1 MNQYV
6 TRNFIPQLRQ
16 SYSDAGVFFF
26 SFCVAVVVFVAL
38 FPIFPGV
45 SSFEIGMMVDKDLL
59 SPQAISYP
67 SEIITEKLRDER
79 EAEVSSQLV
88 LDTDIRGDHLLK
100 LDTVLI
106 AIDKIRIDDQLS
118 SSAKETG
125 IRNVSGVIL
134 SNRVAASIVEVNDTQ
149 WRALQEESK
158 NVLGRILAEAIGEDG
173 LLDARNSLSGL
184 LSPLLTAD
192 HVLIVREVVAPLIVH
207 TLKIDEERTE
217 ILRNEVRA
225 NTQIVYQNFVRGE
238 LIVTAGSILTE
249 ENLETIDELG
259 LRQIGLDYSKIIA
272 VTLISIFNGLIF
284 AGYLIVFR
292 PAGVQSLRQMFLF
305 GVLYVL
311 AILIA
316 KFTLPFFVPDVD
328 RHFLI
333 HILPLAAGPI
343 AIAVL
348 LDLAT
353 AIVATLLVTVVVV
366 FIQVYL
372 PGSEMLGIASPLQVA
387 QLTSA
392 TVLSSLAGIFVAT
405 RADRI
410 QRFLTAGFAA
420 CAGSLFGIIPFWL
433 IDSDRGYIDLI
444 WITGSAFVGGL
455 LIAVLVVGAF
465 ILLSRPFGIITR
477 VELMELAQLSRPL
490 LRRLQDE
497 APGTFQHSILVGNLA
512 ERAADRI
519 GADSLLAR
527 VGAYYHDIGKLG
539 SPSFFVENN
548 ANEESP
554 HEGLDPLQ
562 STRVILQHVTGGIE
576 TAKKNGLPEVLI
588 QFIEQHHGTRLV
600 AYFYRRAV
608 ELNPDIDQALFR
620 YAGPKPQSREVVL
633 VMLADSCEAATRASK
648 DRSPDRIRE
657 IVNEAFRERID
668 ENEFDQSP
676 ISLADLSVVRESYIS
691 TLEAVLHP
699 RVEYPEPSMQ
709 ELEARGRNIKNSKL
723 SE

>member
-16 SYSDAGVFFF
+16 SYSDAGVIFF
-26 SFCVAVVVFVAL
+26 SFCIAIVVFISL
-38 FPIFPGV
+38 FPVFPGV
-45 SSFEIGMMVDKDLL
+45 GSFEIGMVVDKDIM
-59 SPQAISYP
+59 SPKTISYP
-67 SEIITEKLRDER
+67 SEVITEKLRDER
-79 EAEVSSQLV
+79 ASEVSSQLV
-88 LDTDIRGDHLLK
+88 LDTDIRGDQLLK
-100 LDTVLI
+100 LDTVLT
-106 AIDKIRIDDQLS
+106 AIDSIRNDDQLS
-118 SSAKETG
+118 SSAKETA

-134 SNRVAASIVEVNDTQ
+134 SNRVAASIVEVNDSQ
-149 WRALQEESK
+149 WRALQDESK
-158 NVLGRILAEAIGEDG
+158 NILGRILAEAIGEDEVS
-173 LLDARNSLSGL
+173 DARNGLSGL

-192 HVLIVREVVAPLIVH
+192 HVLIVREVAAPLVVP

-217 ILRNEVRA
+217 TLRNEVRA
-225 NTQIVYQNFVRGE
+225 NTQTVYQNFARGE
-238 LIVTAGSILTE
+238 LIVAAGSILAME
-249 ENLETIDELG
+249 ELEAIDQLG
-259 LRQIGLDYSKIIA
+259 LMPVGIDYFKVIA

-284 AGYLIVFR
+284 AGYLTVFR
-292 PAGVQSLRQMFLF
+292 PSGVQSLRQMFLF
-305 GVLYVL
+305 GFLYVL
-311 AILIA
+311 AIVIA
-316 KFTLPFFVPDVD
+316 KLALPFFVPDVD

-353 AIVATLLVTVVVV
+353 AIIATLLITVVVV

-372 PGSEMLGIASPLQVA
+372 PGSEMLGVASPLQVA
-387 QLTSA
+387 QLASA
-392 TVLSSLAGIFVAT
+392 TIVSSLAGIFIAT

-420 CAGSLFGIIPFWL
+420 CGGSLLGILPFWL
-433 IDSDRGYIDLI
+433 IDPDKGYTDLI
-444 WITGSAFVGGL
+444 WIAGATLLGGL
-455 LIAVLVVGAF
+455 LTALLVVGSF

-539 SPSFFVENN
+539 SPSFFAENN

-562 STRVILQHVTGGIE
+562 STRVILQHVTGGVE
-576 TAKKNGLPEVLI
+576 TARRNGLPEVLI

-608 ELNPDIDQALFR
+608 ELNSDIDQSLFR
-620 YAGPKPQSREVVL
+620 YPGPKPQSREVVL
-633 VMLADSCEAATRASK
+633 VMLADSCEAATRASS
-648 DRSPDRIRE
+648 DRSSAKIRE
-657 IVNEAFRERID
+657 IVIEAFRERID
-668 ENEFDQSP
+668 ENEFEESP
-676 ISLADLSVVRESYIS
+676 ISLSDLSIVRESYIS
-691 TLEAVLHP
+691 TLEAVYHP
-699 RVEYPEPSMQ
+699 RVEYPEPSVQ
-709 ELEARGRNIKNSKL
+709 ELEARGRNNKNS
-723 SE
+723 E

>member
-16 SYSDAGVFFF
+16 SYSDAGVIFF
-26 SFCVAVVVFVAL
+26 SFCIAIVVFISL
-38 FPIFPGV
+38 FPVFPGV
-45 SSFEIGMMVDKDLL
+45 GSFEIGMVVDKDIM
-59 SPQAISYP
+59 SPKTISYP
-67 SEIITEKLRDER
+67 SEVITEKLRDER
-79 EAEVSSQLV
+79 ASEVSSQLV
-88 LDTDIRGDHLLK
+88 LDTDIRGDQLLK
-100 LDTVLI
+100 LDTVLT
-106 AIDKIRIDDQLS
+106 AIDSIRTDDQLS
-118 SSAKETG
+118 SSAKETA

-134 SNRVAASIVEVNDTQ
+134 SNRVAASIVEVNDSQ
-149 WRALQEESK
+149 WRALQDESK
-158 NVLGRILAEAIGEDG
+158 NILGRILAEAIGDNEVP
-173 LLDARNSLSGL
+173 DARNGLSGL

-192 HVLIVREVVAPLIVH
+192 HVLIVREVVAPLVVP

-217 ILRNEVRA
+217 TLRNEVRA
-225 NTQIVYQNFVRGE
+225 NTQTVYQNFARGE
-238 LIVTAGSILTE
+238 LIVTAGSILAME
-249 ENLETIDELG
+249 DLEAIDQLDLMPVG
-259 LRQIGLDYSKIIA
+259 IDYSKVIA

-284 AGYLIVFR
+284 AGYLTVFR
-292 PAGVQSLRQMFLF
+292 PSGVQSLRQMFLF
-305 GVLYVL
+305 GFLYMLTIV
-311 AILIA
+311 IA
-316 KFTLPFFVPDVD
+316 KFALPFFVPDVD

-353 AIVATLLVTVVVV
+353 AIITTLLITVVVV

-372 PGSEMLGIASPLQVA
+372 PGSEMLGVASPLQVA
-387 QLTSA
+387 QLASA
-392 TVLSSLAGIFVAT
+392 TIVSSLAGIFIAT

-410 QRFLTAGFAA
+410 QRFLTAGFAV
-420 CAGSLFGIIPFWL
+420 CGGSLLGILPFWL
-433 IDSDRGYIDLI
+433 IDPDKGYTDLI
-444 WITGSAFVGGL
+444 WIAGATLLGGL
-455 LIAVLVVGAF
+455 LTALLVVGAF

-539 SPSFFVENN
+539 SPSFFAENN

-562 STRVILQHVTGGIE
+562 STRVILQHVTGGVE
-576 TAKKNGLPEVLI
+576 TARRNGLPEVLI

-608 ELNPDIDQALFR
+608 ELNSDIDQSLFR
-620 YAGPKPQSREVVL
+620 YPGPKPQSREVVL
-633 VMLADSCEAATRASK
+633 VMLADSCEAATRASS
-648 DRSPDRIRE
+648 DRSSARIRE
-657 IVNEAFRERID
+657 IVTEAFRERID
-668 ENEFDQSP
+668 ENEFEESP
-676 ISLADLSVVRESYIS
+676 ISLSDLSIVRESYIS
-691 TLEAVLHP
+691 TLEAVYHP
-699 RVEYPEPSMQ
+699 RVEYPEPSVQ
-709 ELEARGRNIKNSKL
+709 ELEARGRNNKNS
-723 SE
+723 E

>member
-16 SYSDAGVFFF
+16 SYSDAGVIFF
-26 SFCVAVVVFVAL
+26 SFCIAIVVFISL
-38 FPIFPGV
+38 FPVFPGV
-45 SSFEIGMMVDKDLL
+45 GSFEIGMVVDKDIM
-59 SPQAISYP
+59 SPKTISYP
-67 SEIITEKLRDER
+67 SEVITEKLRDER
-79 EAEVSSQLV
+79 ASEVSSQLV
-88 LDTDIRGDHLLK
+88 LDTDIRGDQLLK
-100 LDTVLI
+100 LDTVLT
-106 AIDKIRIDDQLS
+106 AIDSIRNDNQLS
-118 SSAKETG
+118 SSAKETA

-134 SNRVAASIVEVNDTQ
+134 SNRVAASIVEVNDSQ
-149 WRALQEESK
+149 WRALQDESK
-158 NVLGRILAEAIGEDG
+158 NILGRILAEAIGEDEVS
-173 LLDARNSLSGL
+173 DARNGLSGL

-192 HVLIVREVVAPLIVH
+192 HVLIVREVAAPLVVP

-217 ILRNEVRA
+217 TLRNEVRA
-225 NTQIVYQNFVRGE
+225 NTQTVYQNFARGE
-238 LIVTAGSILTE
+238 LIVAAGSILAME
-249 ENLETIDELG
+249 ELEAIDQLG
-259 LRQIGLDYSKIIA
+259 LMPVGIDYFKVIA

-284 AGYLIVFR
+284 AGYLTVFR
-292 PAGVQSLRQMFLF
+292 PSGVQSLRQMFLF
-305 GVLYVL
+305 GFLYMLTIV
-311 AILIA
+311 IA
-316 KFTLPFFVPDVD
+316 KFALPFFVPDVD

-353 AIVATLLVTVVVV
+353 AIIATLLITVVVV

-387 QLTSA
+387 QLASA
-392 TVLSSLAGIFVAT
+392 TIVSSLAGIFIAT

-420 CAGSLFGIIPFWL
+420 CGGSLLGILPFWL
-433 IDSDRGYIDLI
+433 IDPDKGYTDLI
-444 WITGSAFVGGL
+444 WIAGASLLGGL
-455 LIAVLVVGAF
+455 LTALLVVGAF

-539 SPSFFVENN
+539 SPSFFAENN

-562 STRVILQHVTGGIE
+562 STRVILQHVTGGVE
-576 TAKKNGLPEVLI
+576 TARRNGLPEVLI

-608 ELNPDIDQALFR
+608 ELNSDIDQSLFR
-620 YAGPKPQSREVVL
+620 YPGPKPQSREVVL
-633 VMLADSCEAATRASK
+633 VMLADSCEAATRASS
-648 DRSPDRIRE
+648 DRSSAKIRE
-657 IVNEAFRERID
+657 IVIEAFRERID
-668 ENEFDQSP
+668 ENEFEESP
-676 ISLADLSVVRESYIS
+676 ISLSDLSIVRESYIS
-691 TLEAVLHP
+691 TLEAVYHP
-699 RVEYPEPSMQ
+699 RVEYPEPSVQ
-709 ELEARGRNIKNSKL
+709 ELEARGRNNKNS
-723 SE
+723 E

>member
-16 SYSDAGVFFF
+16 SYSDAGVIFF
-26 SFCVAVVVFVAL
+26 SFCIAIVVFISL
-38 FPIFPGV
+38 FPVFPGV
-45 SSFEIGMMVDKDLL
+45 GSFEIGMVVDKDIM
-59 SPQAISYP
+59 SPKTISYP
-67 SEIITEKLRDER
+67 SEVITEKLRDER
-79 EAEVSSQLV
+79 ASEVSSQLV
-88 LDTDIRGDHLLK
+88 LDTDIRGDQLLK
-100 LDTVLI
+100 LDTVLT
-106 AIDKIRIDDQLS
+106 AIDSIRNDNQLS
-118 SSAKETG
+118 SSAKETA

-134 SNRVAASIVEVNDTQ
+134 SNRVAASIVEVNDSQ
-149 WRALQEESK
+149 WRALQDESK
-158 NVLGRILAEAIGEDG
+158 NILGRILAEAIGEDEVS
-173 LLDARNSLSGL
+173 DARNGLSGL

-192 HVLIVREVVAPLIVH
+192 HVLIVREVAAPLVVP

-217 ILRNEVRA
+217 TLRNEVRA
-225 NTQIVYQNFVRGE
+225 NTQTVYQNFARGE
-238 LIVTAGSILTE
+238 LIVAAGSILAME
-249 ENLETIDELG
+249 ELEAIDQLG
-259 LRQIGLDYSKIIA
+259 LMPVGIDYFKVIA
-272 VTLISIFNGLIF
+272 ITLISIFNGLIF
-284 AGYLIVFR
+284 AGYLTVFR
-292 PAGVQSLRQMFLF
+292 PSGVQSLRQMFLF
-305 GVLYVL
+305 GFLYMLTIV
-311 AILIA
+311 IA
-316 KFTLPFFVPDVD
+316 KFALPFFVPDVD

-353 AIVATLLVTVVVV
+353 AIIATLLITVVVV

-387 QLTSA
+387 QLASA
-392 TVLSSLAGIFVAT
+392 TIVSSLAGIFIAT

-410 QRFLTAGFAA
+410 ERFLTAGFAA
-420 CAGSLFGIIPFWL
+420 CGGSLLGILPFWL
-433 IDSDRGYIDLI
+433 IDPDKGYTDLI
-444 WITGSAFVGGL
+444 WIAGATLLGGL
-455 LIAVLVVGAF
+455 LTALLVVGAF

-539 SPSFFVENN
+539 SPSFFAENN

-562 STRVILQHVTGGIE
+562 STRVILQHVTGGVE
-576 TAKKNGLPEVLI
+576 TARRNGLPEVLI

-608 ELNPDIDQALFR
+608 ELNSDIDQSLFR
-620 YAGPKPQSREVVL
+620 YPGPKPQSREVVL
-633 VMLADSCEAATRASK
+633 VMLADSCEAATRASS
-648 DRSPDRIRE
+648 DRSSAKIRE
-657 IVNEAFRERID
+657 IVIEAFRERID
-668 ENEFDQSP
+668 ENEFEESP
-676 ISLADLSVVRESYIS
+676 ISLSDLSIVRESYIS
-691 TLEAVLHP
+691 TLEAVYHP
-699 RVEYPEPSMQ
+699 RVEYPEPSVQ
-709 ELEARGRNIKNSKL
+709 ELEARGRNNKNS
-723 SE
+723 E

>member
-16 SYSDAGVFFF
+16 SYSDAGVIFF
-26 SFCVAVVVFVAL
+26 SFCIAIVVFITL
-38 FPIFPGV
+38 FPVFPGV
-45 SSFEIGMMVDKDLL
+45 GSFEIGMVVDKDIR
-59 SPQAISYP
+59 SSKTISYP
-67 SEIITEKLRDER
+67 SEVITEKLRDER
-79 EAEVSSQLV
+79 ASEVSSQLV
-88 LDTDIRGDHLLK
+88 LDTDIRGDQLLK
-100 LDTVLI
+100 LDTVLT
-106 AIDKIRIDDQLS
+106 AIDSIRNDDQLS
-118 SSAKETG
+118 SSAKETA

-134 SNRVAASIVEVNDTQ
+134 SNRVAASIVEVNDSQ
-149 WRALQEESK
+149 WRALQDESK
-158 NVLGRILAEAIGEDG
+158 NILGRILAEAIGEDEVS
-173 LLDARNSLSGL
+173 DARNGLSGL

-192 HVLIVREVVAPLIVH
+192 HVLIVREVAAPLVVP

-217 ILRNEVRA
+217 TLRNEVRA
-225 NTQIVYQNFVRGE
+225 NTQTVYQNFARGE
-238 LIVTAGSILTE
+238 LIVAAGSILAME
-249 ENLETIDELG
+249 ELEAIDQLG
-259 LRQIGLDYSKIIA
+259 LMPVGIDYFKVIA

-284 AGYLIVFR
+284 AGYLTVFR
-292 PAGVQSLRQMFLF
+292 PSGVQSLRQMFLF
-305 GVLYVL
+305 GFLYVL
-311 AILIA
+311 AIVIA
-316 KFTLPFFVPDVD
+316 KLALPFFVPDVD

-353 AIVATLLVTVVVV
+353 AIIATLLITVVVV

-387 QLTSA
+387 QLASA
-392 TVLSSLAGIFVAT
+392 TIVSSLAGIFIAT

-420 CAGSLFGIIPFWL
+420 CGGSLLGILPFWL
-433 IDSDRGYIDLI
+433 IDPDKGYTDLI
-444 WITGSAFVGGL
+444 WIAGASLLGGL
-455 LIAVLVVGAF
+455 LTALLVVGAF

-539 SPSFFVENN
+539 SPSFFAENN

-562 STRVILQHVTGGIE
+562 STRVILQHVTGGVE
-576 TAKKNGLPEVLI
+576 TARRNGLPEVLI

-608 ELNPDIDQALFR
+608 ELNSDIDQSLFR
-620 YAGPKPQSREVVL
+620 YPGPKPQSREVVL
-633 VMLADSCEAATRASK
+633 VMLADSCEAATRASS
-648 DRSPDRIRE
+648 DRSSAKIRE
-657 IVNEAFRERID
+657 IVIEAFRERID
-668 ENEFDQSP
+668 ENEFEESP
-676 ISLADLSVVRESYIS
+676 ISLSDLSIVRESYIS
-691 TLEAVLHP
+691 TLEAVYHP
-699 RVEYPEPSMQ
+699 RVEYPEPSVQ
-709 ELEARGRNIKNSKL
+709 ELEARGRNNKNS
-723 SE
+723 E

>member
-16 SYSDAGVFFF
+16 SYSDAGVIFF
-26 SFCVAVVVFVAL
+26 SFCIAIVVFISL
-38 FPIFPGV
+38 FPVFPGV
-45 SSFEIGMMVDKDLL
+45 GSFEIGMVVDKDIR
-59 SPQAISYP
+59 SSRTISYP
-67 SEIITEKLRDER
+67 SEVITEKLRDER
-79 EAEVSSQLV
+79 ASEVSSQLV
-88 LDTDIRGDHLLK
+88 LDTDIRGDQLLK
-100 LDTVLI
+100 LDSVLT
-106 AIDKIRIDDQLS
+106 AIDSIRNDNQRS
-118 SSAKETG
+118 SSAKESA

-134 SNRVAASIVEVNDTQ
+134 SNRVAASIVEVNDSQ
-149 WRALQEESK
+149 WRALQDESK
-158 NVLGRILAEAIGEDG
+158 NILGRILAEAIGEDEVS
-173 LLDARNSLSGL
+173 DARNGLSGL

-192 HVLIVREVVAPLIVH
+192 HVLIVREVAAPLVVP

-217 ILRNEVRA
+217 TLRNEVRA
-225 NTQIVYQNFVRGE
+225 NTQTVYQNFARGE
-238 LIVTAGSILTE
+238 LIVAAGSILAME
-249 ENLETIDELG
+249 ELEAIDQLG
-259 LRQIGLDYSKIIA
+259 LMPVGIDYFKVIA
-272 VTLISIFNGLIF
+272 ITLISIFNGLIF
-284 AGYLIVFR
+284 AGYLTVFR
-292 PAGVQSLRQMFLF
+292 PSGVQSLRQMFLF
-305 GVLYVL
+305 GFLYMLTIV
-311 AILIA
+311 IA
-316 KFTLPFFVPDVD
+316 KFALPFFVPDVD

-353 AIVATLLVTVVVV
+353 AIIATLLITVVVV

-387 QLTSA
+387 QLASA
-392 TVLSSLAGIFVAT
+392 TIVSSLAGIFIAT

-420 CAGSLFGIIPFWL
+420 CGGSLLGILPFWL
-433 IDSDRGYIDLI
+433 IDPDKGYTDLI
-444 WITGSAFVGGL
+444 WIAGASLLGGL
-455 LIAVLVVGAF
+455 LTALLVVGAF

-539 SPSFFVENN
+539 SPSFFAENN

-562 STRVILQHVTGGIE
+562 STRVILQHVTGGVE
-576 TAKKNGLPEVLI
+576 TARRNGLPEVLI

-608 ELNPDIDQALFR
+608 ELNSDIDQSLFR
-620 YAGPKPQSREVVL
+620 YPGPKPQSREVVL
-633 VMLADSCEAATRASK
+633 VMLADSCEAATRASS
-648 DRSPDRIRE
+648 DRSSAKIRE
-657 IVNEAFRERID
+657 IVIEAFRERID
-668 ENEFDQSP
+668 ENEFEESP
-676 ISLADLSVVRESYIS
+676 ISLSDLSIVRESYIS
-691 TLEAVLHP
+691 TLEAVYHP
-699 RVEYPEPSMQ
+699 RVEYPEPSVQ
-709 ELEARGRNIKNSKL
+709 ELEARGRNNKNS
-723 SE
+723 E

>member
-16 SYSDAGVFFF
+16 SYSDAGVIFF
-26 SFCVAVVVFVAL
+26 SFCIAIVVFISL
-38 FPIFPGV
+38 FPVFPGV
-45 SSFEIGMMVDKDLL
+45 GSFEIGMVVDKDIM
-59 SPQAISYP
+59 SPKTISYP
-67 SEIITEKLRDER
+67 SEVITEKLRDER
-79 EAEVSSQLV
+79 ASEVSSQLV
-88 LDTDIRGDHLLK
+88 LDTDIRGDQLLK
-100 LDTVLI
+100 LDTVLT
-106 AIDKIRIDDQLS
+106 AIDSIRNDNQLS
-118 SSAKETG
+118 SSAKETA

-134 SNRVAASIVEVNDTQ
+134 SNRVAASIVEVNDSQ
-149 WRALQEESK
+149 WRALQDESK
-158 NVLGRILAEAIGEDG
+158 NILGRILAEAIGEDEVP
-173 LLDARNSLSGL
+173 DARNGLSGL

-192 HVLIVREVVAPLIVH
+192 HVLIVREVVAPLVVP

-217 ILRNEVRA
+217 TLRNEVRA
-225 NTQIVYQNFVRGE
+225 NTQTVYQNFARGE
-238 LIVTAGSILTE
+238 LIVTAGSILAME
-249 ENLETIDELG
+249 DLEAIDQLDLMPVG
-259 LRQIGLDYSKIIA
+259 IDYSKVIA

-284 AGYLIVFR
+284 AGYLTVFR
-292 PAGVQSLRQMFLF
+292 PSGVQSLRQMFLF
-305 GVLYVL
+305 GFLYVL
-311 AILIA
+311 AIVIA
-316 KFTLPFFVPDVD
+316 KLALPFFVPDVD

-353 AIVATLLVTVVVV
+353 AIIATLLITVVVV

-387 QLTSA
+387 QLASA
-392 TVLSSLAGIFVAT
+392 TIVSSLAGIFIAT

-420 CAGSLFGIIPFWL
+420 CGGSLLGILPFWL
-433 IDSDRGYIDLI
+433 IDPDKGYTDLI
-444 WITGSAFVGGL
+444 WIAGATLLGGL
-455 LIAVLVVGAF
+455 LTALLVVGAF

-539 SPSFFVENN
+539 SPSFFAENN

-562 STRVILQHVTGGIE
+562 STRVILQHVTGGVE
-576 TAKKNGLPEVLI
+576 TARRNGLPEVLI

-608 ELNPDIDQALFR
+608 ELNSDIDQSLFR
-620 YAGPKPQSREVVL
+620 YPGPKPQSREVVL
-633 VMLADSCEAATRASK
+633 VMLADSCEAATRASS
-648 DRSPDRIRE
+648 DRSSARIRE
-657 IVNEAFRERID
+657 IVTEAFRERID
-668 ENEFDQSP
+668 ENEFEESP
-676 ISLADLSVVRESYIS
+676 ISLSDLSIVRESYIS
-691 TLEAVLHP
+691 TLEAVYHP
-699 RVEYPEPSMQ
+699 RVEYPEPSVQ
-709 ELEARGRNIKNSKL
+709 ELEARGRNNKNS
-723 SE
+723 E

>member
-16 SYSDAGVFFF
+16 SYSDAGVIFF
-26 SFCVAVVVFVAL
+26 SFCIAIVVFISL
-38 FPIFPGV
+38 FPVFPGV
-45 SSFEIGMMVDKDLL
+45 GSFEIGMVVDKDIM
-59 SPQAISYP
+59 SPKTISYP
-67 SEIITEKLRDER
+67 SEVITEKLRDER
-79 EAEVSSQLV
+79 ASEVSSQLV
-88 LDTDIRGDHLLK
+88 LDTDIRGDQLLK
-100 LDTVLI
+100 LDTVLT
-106 AIDKIRIDDQLS
+106 AIDSIRNDNQLS
-118 SSAKETG
+118 SSAKETA

-134 SNRVAASIVEVNDTQ
+134 SNRVAASIVEVNDSQ
-149 WRALQEESK
+149 WRALQDESK
-158 NVLGRILAEAIGEDG
+158 NILGRILAEAIGEDEVS
-173 LLDARNSLSGL
+173 DARNGLSGL

-192 HVLIVREVVAPLIVH
+192 HVLIVREVAAPLVVP

-217 ILRNEVRA
+217 TLRNEVRA
-225 NTQIVYQNFVRGE
+225 NTQTVYQNFARGE
-238 LIVTAGSILTE
+238 LIVAAGSILAME
-249 ENLETIDELG
+249 ELEAIDQLG
-259 LRQIGLDYSKIIA
+259 LMPVGIDYFKVIA
-272 VTLISIFNGLIF
+272 ITLISIFNGLIF
-284 AGYLIVFR
+284 AGYLTVFR
-292 PAGVQSLRQMFLF
+292 PSGVQSLRQMFLF
-305 GVLYVL
+305 GFLYMLTIV
-311 AILIA
+311 IA
-316 KFTLPFFVPDVD
+316 KFALPFFVPDVD

-353 AIVATLLVTVVVV
+353 AIIATLLITVVVV

-387 QLTSA
+387 QLASA
-392 TVLSSLAGIFVAT
+392 TIVSSLAGIFIAT

-420 CAGSLFGIIPFWL
+420 CGGSLLGILPFWL
-433 IDSDRGYIDLI
+433 IDPDKGYTDLI
-444 WITGSAFVGGL
+444 WIAGASLLGGL
-455 LIAVLVVGAF
+455 LTALLVVGAF

-539 SPSFFVENN
+539 SPSFFAENN

-562 STRVILQHVTGGIE
+562 STRVILQHVTGGVE
-576 TAKKNGLPEVLI
+576 TARRNGLPEVLI

-608 ELNPDIDQALFR
+608 ELNSDIDQSLFR
-620 YAGPKPQSREVVL
+620 YPGPKPQSREVVL
-633 VMLADSCEAATRASK
+633 VMLADSCEAATRASS
-648 DRSPDRIRE
+648 DRSSARIRE
-657 IVNEAFRERID
+657 IVTEAFRERID
-668 ENEFDQSP
+668 ENEFEESP
-676 ISLADLSVVRESYIS
+676 ISLSDLSIVRESYIS
-691 TLEAVLHP
+691 TLEAVYHP
-699 RVEYPEPSMQ
+699 RVEYPEPSVQ
-709 ELEARGRNIKNSKL
+709 ELEARGRNNKNS
-723 SE
+723 E

>member
-16 SYSDAGVFFF
+16 SYSDAGVIFF
-26 SFCVAVVVFVAL
+26 SFCIAIVVFISL
-38 FPIFPGV
+38 FPVFPGV
-45 SSFEIGMMVDKDLL
+45 GSFEIGMVVDKDIM
-59 SPQAISYP
+59 SPKTISYP
-67 SEIITEKLRDER
+67 SEVITEKLRDER
-79 EAEVSSQLV
+79 ASEVSSQLV
-88 LDTDIRGDHLLK
+88 LDTDIRGDQLLK
-100 LDTVLI
+100 LDTVLT
-106 AIDKIRIDDQLS
+106 AIGSIRTDDQLS
-118 SSAKETG
+118 SSAKETA

-134 SNRVAASIVEVNDTQ
+134 SNRVAASIVEVNDSQ
-149 WRALQEESK
+149 WRALQDESK
-158 NVLGRILAEAIGEDG
+158 NILGRILAEAIGEDEVP
-173 LLDARNSLSGL
+173 DARNGLSGL

-192 HVLIVREVVAPLIVH
+192 HVLIVREVVAPLVVP

-217 ILRNEVRA
+217 TLRNEVRA
-225 NTQIVYQNFVRGE
+225 NTQTVYQNFARGE
-238 LIVTAGSILTE
+238 LIVTAGSILAME
-249 ENLETIDELG
+249 DLEAIDQLDLMPVG
-259 LRQIGLDYSKIIA
+259 IDYSKVIA

-284 AGYLIVFR
+284 AGYLTVFR
-292 PAGVQSLRQMFLF
+292 PSGVQSLRQMFLF
-305 GVLYVL
+305 GFLYVL
-311 AILIA
+311 AIVIA
-316 KFTLPFFVPDVD
+316 KLALPFFVPDVD

-353 AIVATLLVTVVVV
+353 AIIATLLITVVVV

-372 PGSEMLGIASPLQVA
+372 PGSEMLGVASPLQVA
-387 QLTSA
+387 QLASA
-392 TVLSSLAGIFVAT
+392 TIVSSLAGIFIAT

-420 CAGSLFGIIPFWL
+420 CGGSLLGILPFWL
-433 IDSDRGYIDLI
+433 IDPDKGYTDLI
-444 WITGSAFVGGL
+444 WIAGATLLGGL
-455 LIAVLVVGAF
+455 LTALLVVGAF

-539 SPSFFVENN
+539 SPSFFAENN

-562 STRVILQHVTGGIE
+562 STRVILQHVTGGVE
-576 TAKKNGLPEVLI
+576 TARRNGLPEVLI

-608 ELNPDIDQALFR
+608 ELNSDIDQSLFR
-620 YAGPKPQSREVVL
+620 YPGPKPQSREVVL
-633 VMLADSCEAATRASK
+633 VMLADSCEAATRASS
-648 DRSPDRIRE
+648 DRSSARIRE
-657 IVNEAFRERID
+657 IVTEAFRERID
-668 ENEFDQSP
+668 ENEFEESP
-676 ISLADLSVVRESYIS
+676 ISLSDLSIVRESYIS
-691 TLEAVLHP
+691 TLEAVYHP
-699 RVEYPEPSMQ
+699 RVEYPEPSVQ
-709 ELEARGRNIKNSKL
+709 ELEARGRNNKNS
-723 SE
+723 E

>member
-16 SYSDAGVFFF
+16 SYSDAGVIFF
-26 SFCVAVVVFVAL
+26 SFCIAIVVFISL
-38 FPIFPGV
+38 FPVFPGV
-45 SSFEIGMMVDKDLL
+45 GSFEIGMVVDKDIM
-59 SPQAISYP
+59 SPKTISYP
-67 SEIITEKLRDER
+67 SEVITEKLRDER
-79 EAEVSSQLV
+79 ASEVSSQLV
-88 LDTDIRGDHLLK
+88 LDTDIRGDQLLK
-100 LDTVLI
+100 LDTVLT
-106 AIDKIRIDDQLS
+106 AIDSIRNDNQLS
-118 SSAKETG
+118 SSAKETA

-134 SNRVAASIVEVNDTQ
+134 SNRVAASIVEVNDSQ
-149 WRALQEESK
+149 WRALQDESK
-158 NVLGRILAEAIGEDG
+158 NILGRILAEAIGEDEVP
-173 LLDARNSLSGL
+173 DARNGLSGL

-192 HVLIVREVVAPLIVH
+192 HVLIVREIAAPLVVP

-217 ILRNEVRA
+217 TLRNEVRA
-225 NTQIVYQNFVRGE
+225 NTQTVYQNFARGE
-238 LIVTAGSILTE
+238 LIVAAGSILAME
-249 ENLETIDELG
+249 ELEAIDQLG
-259 LRQIGLDYSKIIA
+259 LMPVGIDYFKVIA

-284 AGYLIVFR
+284 AGYLTVFR
-292 PAGVQSLRQMFLF
+292 PSGVQSLRQMFLF
-305 GVLYVL
+305 GFLYVL
-311 AILIA
+311 AIVIA
-316 KFTLPFFVPDVD
+316 KLALPFFVPDVD

-353 AIVATLLVTVVVV
+353 AIIATLLITVVVV

-372 PGSEMLGIASPLQVA
+372 PGSEMLGVASPLQVA
-387 QLTSA
+387 QLASA
-392 TVLSSLAGIFVAT
+392 TIVSSLAGIFIAT

-420 CAGSLFGIIPFWL
+420 CGGSLLGILPFWL
-433 IDSDRGYIDLI
+433 IDPDKGYTDLI
-444 WITGSAFVGGL
+444 WIAGATLLGGL
-455 LIAVLVVGAF
+455 LTALLVVGAF

-539 SPSFFVENN
+539 SPSFFAENN

-562 STRVILQHVTGGIE
+562 STRVILQHVTGGVE
-576 TAKKNGLPEVLI
+576 TARRNGLPEVLI

-608 ELNPDIDQALFR
+608 ELNSDIDQSLFR
-620 YAGPKPQSREVVL
+620 YPGPKPQSREVVL
-633 VMLADSCEAATRASK
+633 VMLADSCEAATRASS
-648 DRSPDRIRE
+648 DRSSAKIRE
-657 IVNEAFRERID
+657 IVIEAFRERID
-668 ENEFDQSP
+668 ENEFEESP
-676 ISLADLSVVRESYIS
+676 ISLSDLSIVRESYIS
-691 TLEAVLHP
+691 TLEAVYHP
-699 RVEYPEPSMQ
+699 RVEYPEPSVQ
-709 ELEARGRNIKNSKL
+709 ELEARGRNNKNS
-723 SE
+723 E

>member
-16 SYSDAGVFFF
+16 SYSDAGVIFF
-26 SFCVAVVVFVAL
+26 SFCIAIVVFISL
-38 FPIFPGV
+38 FPVFPGV
-45 SSFEIGMMVDKDLL
+45 GSFEIGMVVDKDIM
-59 SPQAISYP
+59 SPKTISYP
-67 SEIITEKLRDER
+67 SEVITEKLRDER
-79 EAEVSSQLV
+79 ASEVSSQLV
-88 LDTDIRGDHLLK
+88 LDTDIRGDQLLK
-100 LDTVLI
+100 LDTVLT
-106 AIDKIRIDDQLS
+106 AIDSIRNDNQLS
-118 SSAKETG
+118 SSAKETA

-134 SNRVAASIVEVNDTQ
+134 SNRVAASIVEVNDSQ
-149 WRALQEESK
+149 WRALQDESK
-158 NVLGRILAEAIGEDG
+158 NILGRILAEAIGEDEVS
-173 LLDARNSLSGL
+173 DARNGLSGL

-192 HVLIVREVVAPLIVH
+192 HVLIVREVAAPLVVP

-217 ILRNEVRA
+217 TLRNEVRA
-225 NTQIVYQNFVRGE
+225 NTQTVYQNFARGE
-238 LIVTAGSILTE
+238 LIVAAGSILAME
-249 ENLETIDELG
+249 ELEAIDQLG
-259 LRQIGLDYSKIIA
+259 LMPVGIDYFKIIA

-284 AGYLIVFR
+284 AGYLTVFR
-292 PAGVQSLRQMFLF
+292 PSGVQSLRQMFLF
-305 GVLYVL
+305 GFLYMLTIV
-311 AILIA
+311 IA
-316 KFTLPFFVPDVD
+316 KFALPFFVPDVD

-353 AIVATLLVTVVVV
+353 AIIATLLITVVVV

-387 QLTSA
+387 QLASA
-392 TVLSSLAGIFVAT
+392 TIVSSLAGIFIAT

-420 CAGSLFGIIPFWL
+420 CGGSLLGILPFWL
-433 IDSDRGYIDLI
+433 IDPDKGYTDLI
-444 WITGSAFVGGL
+444 WIAGASLLGGL
-455 LIAVLVVGAF
+455 LTALLVVGAF

-539 SPSFFVENN
+539 SPSFFAENN

-562 STRVILQHVTGGIE
+562 STRVILQHVTGGVE
-576 TAKKNGLPEVLI
+576 TARRNGLPEVLI

-608 ELNPDIDQALFR
+608 ELNSDIDQSLFR
-620 YAGPKPQSREVVL
+620 YPGPKPQSREVVL
-633 VMLADSCEAATRASK
+633 VMLADSCEAATRASS
-648 DRSPDRIRE
+648 DRSSAKIRE
-657 IVNEAFRERID
+657 IVIEAFRERID
-668 ENEFDQSP
+668 ENEFEESP
-676 ISLADLSVVRESYIS
+676 ISLSDLSIVRESYIS
-691 TLEAVLHP
+691 TLEAVYHP
-699 RVEYPEPSMQ
+699 RVEYPEPSVQ
-709 ELEARGRNIKNSKL
+709 ELEARGRNNKNS
-723 SE
+723 E

>member
-16 SYSDAGVFFF
+16 SYSDAGVIFF
-26 SFCVAVVVFVAL
+26 SFCIAIVVFISL
-38 FPIFPGV
+38 FPVFPGV
-45 SSFEIGMMVDKDLL
+45 GSFEIGMVVDKDIR
-59 SPQAISYP
+59 SSKTISYP
-67 SEIITEKLRDER
+67 SEVITEKLRDER
-79 EAEVSSQLV
+79 ASEVSSQLV
-88 LDTDIRGDHLLK
+88 LDTDIRGDQLLK
-100 LDTVLI
+100 LDTVLT
-106 AIDKIRIDDQLS
+106 AIDSIRNDNQLS
-118 SSAKETG
+118 SSAKETA

-134 SNRVAASIVEVNDTQ
+134 SNRVAASIVEVNDSQ
-149 WRALQEESK
+149 WRALQDESK
-158 NVLGRILAEAIGEDG
+158 NILGRILAEAIGEDEVS
-173 LLDARNSLSGL
+173 DARNGLSGL

-192 HVLIVREVVAPLIVH
+192 HVLIVREVAAPLVVP

-217 ILRNEVRA
+217 TLRNEVRA
-225 NTQIVYQNFVRGE
+225 NTQTVYQNFARGE
-238 LIVTAGSILTE
+238 LIVAAGSILAME
-249 ENLETIDELG
+249 ELEAIDQLG
-259 LRQIGLDYSKIIA
+259 LMPVGIDYFKVIA

-284 AGYLIVFR
+284 AGYLTVFR
-292 PAGVQSLRQMFLF
+292 PSGVQSLRQMFLF
-305 GVLYVL
+305 GFLYVL
-311 AILIA
+311 AIVIA
-316 KFTLPFFVPDVD
+316 KLALPFFVPDVD

-353 AIVATLLVTVVVV
+353 AIIATLLITVVVV

-387 QLTSA
+387 QLASA
-392 TVLSSLAGIFVAT
+392 TIVSSLAGIFIAT

-420 CAGSLFGIIPFWL
+420 CGGSLLGILPFWL
-433 IDSDRGYIDLI
+433 IDPDKGYTDLI
-444 WITGSAFVGGL
+444 WIAGASLLGGL
-455 LIAVLVVGAF
+455 LTALLVVGAF

-539 SPSFFVENN
+539 SPSFFAENN

-562 STRVILQHVTGGIE
+562 STRVILQHVTGGVE
-576 TAKKNGLPEVLI
+576 TARRNGLPEVLI

-608 ELNPDIDQALFR
+608 ELNSDIDQSLFR
-620 YAGPKPQSREVVL
+620 YPGPKPQSREVVL
-633 VMLADSCEAATRASK
+633 VMLADSCEAATRESS
-648 DRSPDRIRE
+648 DRSSDKIRA
-657 IVNEAFRERID
+657 IVIEAFRERID
-668 ENEFDQSP
+668 ENEFEESP
-676 ISLADLSVVRESYIS
+676 ISLSDLSIVRESYIS
-691 TLEAVLHP
+691 TLEAVYHP
-699 RVEYPEPSMQ
+699 RVEYPEPSVQ
-709 ELEARGRNIKNSKL
+709 ELEARGRNNKNS
-723 SE
+723 E

>member
-16 SYSDAGVFFF
+16 SYSDAGVIFF
-26 SFCVAVVVFVAL
+26 SFCIAIVVFISL
-38 FPIFPGV
+38 FPVFPGV
-45 SSFEIGMMVDKDLL
+45 GSFEIGMVVDKDIM
-59 SPQAISYP
+59 SPKTISYP
-67 SEIITEKLRDER
+67 SEVITEKLRDER
-79 EAEVSSQLV
+79 ASEVSSQLV
-88 LDTDIRGDHLLK
+88 LDTDIRGDQLLK
-100 LDTVLI
+100 LDTVLT
-106 AIDKIRIDDQLS
+106 AIDSIRNDNQLS
-118 SSAKETG
+118 SSAKETA

-134 SNRVAASIVEVNDTQ
+134 SNRVAASIVEVNDSQ
-149 WRALQEESK
+149 WRALQDESK
-158 NVLGRILAEAIGEDG
+158 NILGRILAEAIGEDEVS
-173 LLDARNSLSGL
+173 DARNGLSGL

-192 HVLIVREVVAPLIVH
+192 HVLIVREVAAPLVVP

-217 ILRNEVRA
+217 TLRNEVRA
-225 NTQIVYQNFVRGE
+225 NTQTVYQNFARGE
-238 LIVTAGSILTE
+238 LIVAAGSILAME
-249 ENLETIDELG
+249 ELEAIDQLG
-259 LRQIGLDYSKIIA
+259 LMPVGIDYFKVIA
-272 VTLISIFNGLIF
+272 ITLISIFNGLIF
-284 AGYLIVFR
+284 AGYLTVFR
-292 PAGVQSLRQMFLF
+292 PSGVQSLRQMFLF
-305 GVLYVL
+305 GFLYVL
-311 AILIA
+311 AIVIA
-316 KFTLPFFVPDVD
+316 KLALPFFVPDVD

-353 AIVATLLVTVVVV
+353 AIIATLLITVVVV

-387 QLTSA
+387 QLASA
-392 TVLSSLAGIFVAT
+392 TIVSSLAGIFIAT

-410 QRFLTAGFAA
+410 ERFLTAGFAA
-420 CAGSLFGIIPFWL
+420 CGGSLLGILPFWL
-433 IDSDRGYIDLI
+433 IDPDKGYTDLI
-444 WITGSAFVGGL
+444 WIAGATLLGGL
-455 LIAVLVVGAF
+455 LTALLVVGAF

-539 SPSFFVENN
+539 SPSFFAENN

-562 STRVILQHVTGGIE
+562 STRVILQHVTGGVE
-576 TAKKNGLPEVLI
+576 TARRNGLPEVLI

-608 ELNPDIDQALFR
+608 ELNSDIDQSLFR
-620 YAGPKPQSREVVL
+620 YPGPKPQSREVVL
-633 VMLADSCEAATRASK
+633 VMLADSCEAATRASS
-648 DRSPDRIRE
+648 DRSSAKIRE
-657 IVNEAFRERID
+657 IVIEAFRERID
-668 ENEFDQSP
+668 ENEFEESP
-676 ISLADLSVVRESYIS
+676 ISLSDLSIVRESYIS
-691 TLEAVLHP
+691 TLEAVYHP
-699 RVEYPEPSMQ
+699 RVEYPEPSVQ
-709 ELEARGRNIKNSKL
+709 ELEARGRNNKNS
-723 SE
+723 E

>member
-16 SYSDAGVFFF
+16 SYSDAGVIFF
-26 SFCVAVVVFVAL
+26 SFCIAIVVFISL
-38 FPIFPGV
+38 FPVFPGV
-45 SSFEIGMMVDKDLL
+45 GSFEIGMVVDKDIM
-59 SPQAISYP
+59 SPKTISYP
-67 SEIITEKLRDER
+67 SEVITEKLRDER
-79 EAEVSSQLV
+79 ASEVSSQLV
-88 LDTDIRGDHLLK
+88 LDTDIRGDQLLK
-100 LDTVLI
+100 LDTVLT
-106 AIDKIRIDDQLS
+106 AIDSIRNDNQLS
-118 SSAKETG
+118 SSAKETA

-134 SNRVAASIVEVNDTQ
+134 SNRVAASIVEVNDSQ
-149 WRALQEESK
+149 WRALQDESK
-158 NVLGRILAEAIGEDG
+158 NILGRILAEAIGEDEVS
-173 LLDARNSLSGL
+173 DARNGLSGL

-192 HVLIVREVVAPLIVH
+192 HVLIVREVAAPLVVP

-217 ILRNEVRA
+217 TLRNEVRA
-225 NTQIVYQNFVRGE
+225 NTQTVYQNFARGE
-238 LIVTAGSILTE
+238 LIVAAGSILAME
-249 ENLETIDELG
+249 ELEAIDQLG
-259 LRQIGLDYSKIIA
+259 LMPVGIDYFKVIA
-272 VTLISIFNGLIF
+272 ITLISIFNGLIF
-284 AGYLIVFR
+284 AGYLTVFR
-292 PAGVQSLRQMFLF
+292 PSGVQSLRQMFLF
-305 GVLYVL
+305 GFLYMLTIV
-311 AILIA
+311 IA
-316 KFTLPFFVPDVD
+316 KFALPFFVPDVD

-353 AIVATLLVTVVVV
+353 AIIATLLITVVVV

-387 QLTSA
+387 QLASA
-392 TVLSSLAGIFVAT
+392 TIVSSLAGIFIAT

-420 CAGSLFGIIPFWL
+420 CGGSLLGILPFWL
-433 IDSDRGYIDLI
+433 IDPDKGYTDLI
-444 WITGSAFVGGL
+444 WIAGASLLGGL
-455 LIAVLVVGAF
+455 LTALLVVGAF

-539 SPSFFVENN
+539 SPSFFAENN

-562 STRVILQHVTGGIE
+562 STRVILQHVTGGVE
-576 TAKKNGLPEVLI
+576 TARRNGLPEVLI

-608 ELNPDIDQALFR
+608 ELNSDIDQSLFR
-620 YAGPKPQSREVVL
+620 YPGPKPQSREVVL
-633 VMLADSCEAATRASK
+633 VMLADSCEAATRASS
-648 DRSPDRIRE
+648 DRSSAKIRE
-657 IVNEAFRERID
+657 IVIEAFRERID
-668 ENEFDQSP
+668 ENEFEESP
-676 ISLADLSVVRESYIS
+676 ISLSDLSIVRESYIS
-691 TLEAVLHP
+691 TLEAVYHP
-699 RVEYPEPSMQ
+699 RVEYPEPSVQ
-709 ELEARGRNIKNSKL
+709 ELEARGRNNKNS
-723 SE
+723 E

>member
-16 SYSDAGVFFF
+16 SYSDAGVIFF
-26 SFCVAVVVFVAL
+26 SFCIAIVVFIAL
-38 FPIFPGV
+38 FPVFPGV
-45 SSFEIGMMVDKDLL
+45 GSFEIGMVVDKDIM
-59 SPQAISYP
+59 SPKTISYP
-67 SEIITEKLRDER
+67 SEVITEKLRDER
-79 EAEVSSQLV
+79 ASEVSSQLV
-88 LDTDIRGDHLLK
+88 LDTDIRGDQLLK
-100 LDTVLI
+100 LDTVLT
-106 AIDKIRIDDQLS
+106 AIDSIRNDNQLS
-118 SSAKETG
+118 SSAKETA

-134 SNRVAASIVEVNDTQ
+134 SNRVAASIVEVNDSQ
-149 WRALQEESK
+149 WRALQDESK
-158 NVLGRILAEAIGEDG
+158 NILGRILAEAIGEDEVS
-173 LLDARNSLSGL
+173 DARNGLSGL

-192 HVLIVREVVAPLIVH
+192 HVLIVREVAAPLVVP

-217 ILRNEVRA
+217 TLRNEVRA
-225 NTQIVYQNFVRGE
+225 NTQTVYQNFARGE
-238 LIVTAGSILTE
+238 LIVAAGSILAME
-249 ENLETIDELG
+249 ELEAIDQLG
-259 LRQIGLDYSKIIA
+259 LMPVGIDYFKVIA

-284 AGYLIVFR
+284 AGYLTVFR
-292 PAGVQSLRQMFLF
+292 PSGVQSLRQMFLF
-305 GVLYVL
+305 GFLYVL
-311 AILIA
+311 AIVIA
-316 KFTLPFFVPDVD
+316 KLALPFFVPDVD

-353 AIVATLLVTVVVV
+353 AIIATLLITVVVV

-387 QLTSA
+387 QLASA
-392 TVLSSLAGIFVAT
+392 TIVSSLAGIFIAT

-420 CAGSLFGIIPFWL
+420 CGGSLLGILPFWL
-433 IDSDRGYIDLI
+433 IDPDKGYTDLI
-444 WITGSAFVGGL
+444 WIAGASLLGGL
-455 LIAVLVVGAF
+455 LTALLVVGAF

-539 SPSFFVENN
+539 SPSFFAENN

-562 STRVILQHVTGGIE
+562 STRVILQHVTGGVE
-576 TAKKNGLPEVLI
+576 TARRNGLPEVLI

-608 ELNPDIDQALFR
+608 ELNSDIDQSLFR
-620 YAGPKPQSREVVL
+620 YPGPKPQSREVVL
-633 VMLADSCEAATRASK
+633 VMLADSCEAATRASS
-648 DRSPDRIRE
+648 DRSSAKIRE
-657 IVNEAFRERID
+657 IVIEAFRERID
-668 ENEFDQSP
+668 ENEFEESP
-676 ISLADLSVVRESYIS
+676 ISLSDLSIVRESYIS
-691 TLEAVLHP
+691 TLEAVYHP
-699 RVEYPEPSMQ
+699 RVEYPEPSVQ
-709 ELEARGRNIKNSKL
+709 ELEARGRNNKNS
-723 SE
+723 E

>member
-16 SYSDAGVFFF
+16 SYSDAGVIFF
-26 SFCVAVVVFVAL
+26 SFCIAIVVFISL
-38 FPIFPGV
+38 FPVFPGV
-45 SSFEIGMMVDKDLL
+45 GSFEIGMVVDKDIM
-59 SPQAISYP
+59 SPKTISYP
-67 SEIITEKLRDER
+67 SEVITEKLRDER
-79 EAEVSSQLV
+79 ASEVSSQLV
-88 LDTDIRGDHLLK
+88 LDTDIRGDQLLK
-100 LDTVLI
+100 LDTVLT
-106 AIDKIRIDDQLS
+106 AIDSIRTDDQLS
-118 SSAKETG
+118 SSAKETA

-134 SNRVAASIVEVNDTQ
+134 SNRVAASIVEVNDSQ
-149 WRALQEESK
+149 WRALQDESK
-158 NVLGRILAEAIGEDG
+158 NILGRILAEAIGEDEVP
-173 LLDARNSLSGL
+173 DARNGLSGL

-192 HVLIVREVVAPLIVH
+192 HVLIVREVAAPLVVP

-217 ILRNEVRA
+217 TLRNEVRA
-225 NTQIVYQNFVRGE
+225 NTQTVYQNFARGE
-238 LIVTAGSILTE
+238 LIVAAGSILAME
-249 ENLETIDELG
+249 ELEAID
-259 LRQIGLDYSKIIA
+259 QLDLMPVGIDYFKVIA
-272 VTLISIFNGLIF
+272 VALISIFNGLIF
-284 AGYLIVFR
+284 AGYLTVFR
-292 PAGVQSLRQMFLF
+292 PSGVQSLRQMFLF
-305 GVLYVL
+305 GFLYVL
-311 AILIA
+311 AIVIA
-316 KFTLPFFVPDVD
+316 KLALPFFVPDVD

-353 AIVATLLVTVVVV
+353 AIIATLLITVVVV

-372 PGSEMLGIASPLQVA
+372 PGSEMLGVASPLQVA
-387 QLTSA
+387 QLASA
-392 TVLSSLAGIFVAT
+392 TIVSSLAGIFIAT

-420 CAGSLFGIIPFWL
+420 CGGSLLGILPFWL
-433 IDSDRGYIDLI
+433 IDPDKGYTDLI
-444 WITGSAFVGGL
+444 WIAGATLLGGL
-455 LIAVLVVGAF
+455 LTALLVVGVF

-539 SPSFFVENN
+539 SPSFFAENN

-562 STRVILQHVTGGIE
+562 STRVILQHVTGGVE
-576 TAKKNGLPEVLI
+576 TARRNGLPEVLI

-608 ELNPDIDQALFR
+608 ELNSDIDQSLFR
-620 YAGPKPQSREVVL
+620 YPGPKPQSREVVL
-633 VMLADSCEAATRASK
+633 VMLADSCEAATRASS
-648 DRSPDRIRE
+648 DRSSARIRE
-657 IVNEAFRERID
+657 IVIEAFRERID
-668 ENEFDQSP
+668 ENEFEESP
-676 ISLADLSVVRESYIS
+676 ISLSDLSIVRESYIS
-691 TLEAVLHP
+691 TLEAVYHP
-699 RVEYPEPSMQ
+699 RVEYPEPSVQ
-709 ELEARGRNIKNSKL
+709 ELEARGRNNKNL
-723 SE
+723 E

>member
-16 SYSDAGVFFF
+16 SYSDAGVIFF
-26 SFCVAVVVFVAL
+26 SFCIAIVVFIAL
-38 FPIFPGV
+38 FPVFPGV
-45 SSFEIGMMVDKDLL
+45 GSFEIGMVVDKDIM
-59 SPQAISYP
+59 SPKTISYP
-67 SEIITEKLRDER
+67 SEVITEKLRDER
-79 EAEVSSQLV
+79 ASEVSSQLV
-88 LDTDIRGDHLLK
+88 LDTDIRGDQLLK
-100 LDTVLI
+100 LDTVLT
-106 AIDKIRIDDQLS
+106 AIDSIRTDDQLS
-118 SSAKETG
+118 SSAKETA

-134 SNRVAASIVEVNDTQ
+134 SNRVAASIVEVNDSQ
-149 WRALQEESK
+149 WRALQDESK
-158 NVLGRILAEAIGEDG
+158 NILGRILAEAIGEDEVS
-173 LLDARNSLSGL
+173 DARNGLSGL

-192 HVLIVREVVAPLIVH
+192 HVLIVREVAAPLVVP

-217 ILRNEVRA
+217 TLRNEVRA
-225 NTQIVYQNFVRGE
+225 NTQTVYQNFARGE
-238 LIVTAGSILTE
+238 LIVAAGSILAME
-249 ENLETIDELG
+249 ELEAIDQLG
-259 LRQIGLDYSKIIA
+259 LMPVGIDYFKVIA

-284 AGYLIVFR
+284 AGYLTVFR
-292 PAGVQSLRQMFLF
+292 PSGVQSLRQMFLF
-305 GVLYVL
+305 GFLYVL
-311 AILIA
+311 AIVIA
-316 KFTLPFFVPDVD
+316 KLALPFFVPDVD

-353 AIVATLLVTVVVV
+353 AIIATLLITVVVV

-387 QLTSA
+387 QLASA
-392 TVLSSLAGIFVAT
+392 TIVSSLAGIFIAT

-420 CAGSLFGIIPFWL
+420 CGGSLLGILPFWL
-433 IDSDRGYIDLI
+433 IDPDKGYTDLI
-444 WITGSAFVGGL
+444 WIAGASLLGGL
-455 LIAVLVVGAF
+455 LTALLVVGAF

-539 SPSFFVENN
+539 SPSFFAENN

-562 STRVILQHVTGGIE
+562 STRVILQHVTGGVE
-576 TAKKNGLPEVLI
+576 TARRNGLPEVLI

-608 ELNPDIDQALFR
+608 ELNSDIDQSLFR
-620 YAGPKPQSREVVL
+620 YPGPKPQSREVVL
-633 VMLADSCEAATRASK
+633 VMLADSCEAATRASS
-648 DRSPDRIRE
+648 DRSSAKIRE
-657 IVNEAFRERID
+657 IVIEAFRERID
-668 ENEFDQSP
+668 ENEFEESP
-676 ISLADLSVVRESYIS
+676 ISLSDLSIVRESYIS
-691 TLEAVLHP
+691 TLEAVYHP
-699 RVEYPEPSMQ
+699 RVEYPEPSVQ
-709 ELEARGRNIKNSKL
+709 ELEARGRNNKNS
-723 SE
+723 E

>member
-16 SYSDAGVFFF
+16 SYSDAGVIFF
-26 SFCVAVVVFVAL
+26 SFCIAIVVFISL
-38 FPIFPGV
+38 FPVFPGV
-45 SSFEIGMMVDKDLL
+45 GSFEIGMVVDKDIM
-59 SPQAISYP
+59 SPKTISYP
-67 SEIITEKLRDER
+67 SEVITEKLRDER
-79 EAEVSSQLV
+79 ASEVSSQLV
-88 LDTDIRGDHLLK
+88 LDTDIRGDQLLK
-100 LDTVLI
+100 LDTVLT
-106 AIDKIRIDDQLS
+106 AIDSIRTDDQLS
-118 SSAKETG
+118 SSAKETA

-134 SNRVAASIVEVNDTQ
+134 SNRVAASIVEVNDSQ
-149 WRALQEESK
+149 WRALQDESK
-158 NVLGRILAEAIGEDG
+158 NILGRILAEAIGEDEVS
-173 LLDARNSLSGL
+173 DARNGLSGL

-192 HVLIVREVVAPLIVH
+192 HVLIVREVAAPLLDT

-217 ILRNEVRA
+217 TLRNEVRA
-225 NTQIVYQNFVRGE
+225 NTQTVYQNFARGE
-238 LIVTAGSILTE
+238 LIVAAGSILAME
-249 ENLETIDELG
+249 ELEAIDQLG
-259 LRQIGLDYSKIIA
+259 LMPVGIDYFKVIA
-272 VTLISIFNGLIF
+272 ITLISIFNGLIF
-284 AGYLIVFR
+284 AGYLTVFR
-292 PAGVQSLRQMFLF
+292 PSGVQSLRQMFLF
-305 GVLYVL
+305 GFLYMLTIV
-311 AILIA
+311 IA
-316 KFTLPFFVPDVD
+316 KFALPFFVPDVD

-333 HILPLAAGPI
+333 HILPLAAVPI

-353 AIVATLLVTVVVV
+353 AIIATLLITVVVV

-387 QLTSA
+387 QLASA
-392 TVLSSLAGIFVAT
+392 TIVSSLAGIFIAT

-420 CAGSLFGIIPFWL
+420 CGGSLLGILPFWL
-433 IDSDRGYIDLI
+433 IDPDKGYTDLI
-444 WITGSAFVGGL
+444 WIAGASLLGGL
-455 LIAVLVVGAF
+455 LTALLVVGAF

-539 SPSFFVENN
+539 SPSFFAENN

-562 STRVILQHVTGGIE
+562 STRVILQHVTGGVE
-576 TAKKNGLPEVLI
+576 TARRNGLPEVLI

-608 ELNPDIDQALFR
+608 ELNSDIDQSLFR
-620 YAGPKPQSREVVL
+620 YPGPKPQSREVVL
-633 VMLADSCEAATRASK
+633 VMLADSCEAATRASS
-648 DRSPDRIRE
+648 DRSSAKIRE
-657 IVNEAFRERID
+657 IVIEAFRERID
-668 ENEFDQSP
+668 ENEFEESP
-676 ISLADLSVVRESYIS
+676 ISLSDLSIVRESYIS
-691 TLEAVLHP
+691 TLEAVYHP
-699 RVEYPEPSMQ
+699 RVEYPEPSVQ
-709 ELEARGRNIKNSKL
+709 ELEARGRNNKNS
-723 SE
+723 E

>member
-16 SYSDAGVFFF
+16 SYSDAGVIFF
-26 SFCVAVVVFVAL
+26 SFCIAIVVFISL
-38 FPIFPGV
+38 FPVFPGV
-45 SSFEIGMMVDKDLL
+45 GSFEIGMVVDKDIM
-59 SPQAISYP
+59 SPKTISYP
-67 SEIITEKLRDER
+67 SEVITEKLRDER
-79 EAEVSSQLV
+79 ASEVSSQLV
-88 LDTDIRGDHLLK
+88 LDTDIRGDQLLK
-100 LDTVLI
+100 LDTVLT
-106 AIDKIRIDDQLS
+106 AIDSIRNDNQLS
-118 SSAKETG
+118 SSAKETA

-134 SNRVAASIVEVNDTQ
+134 SNRVAASIVEVNDSQ
-149 WRALQEESK
+149 WRALQDESK
-158 NVLGRILAEAIGEDG
+158 NILGRILAEAIGEDEVS
-173 LLDARNSLSGL
+173 DARNGLSGL

-192 HVLIVREVVAPLIVH
+192 HVLIVREVAAPLVVP

-217 ILRNEVRA
+217 TLRNEVRA
-225 NTQIVYQNFVRGE
+225 NTQTVYQNFVRGE
-238 LIVTAGSILTE
+238 LIVTAGSILAME
-249 ENLETIDELG
+249 DLEAIDQLDLMPVG
-259 LRQIGLDYSKIIA
+259 IDYSKVIA

-284 AGYLIVFR
+284 AGYLTVFR
-292 PAGVQSLRQMFLF
+292 PSGVQSLRQMFLF
-305 GVLYVL
+305 GFLYVL
-311 AILIA
+311 AIVIA
-316 KFTLPFFVPDVD
+316 KLALPFFVPDVD

-353 AIVATLLVTVVVV
+353 AIIATLLITVVVV

-372 PGSEMLGIASPLQVA
+372 PGSEMLGVASPLQVA
-387 QLTSA
+387 QLASA
-392 TVLSSLAGIFVAT
+392 TIVSSLAGIFIAT

-410 QRFLTAGFAA
+410 QRFLTAGFAV
-420 CAGSLFGIIPFWL
+420 CGGSLLGILPFWL
-433 IDSDRGYIDLI
+433 IDPDKGYTDLI
-444 WITGSAFVGGL
+444 WIAGATLLGGL
-455 LIAVLVVGAF
+455 LTALLVVGAF

-539 SPSFFVENN
+539 SPSFFAENN

-562 STRVILQHVTGGIE
+562 STRVILQHVTGGVE
-576 TAKKNGLPEVLI
+576 TARRNGLPEVLI

-608 ELNPDIDQALFR
+608 ELNSDIDQSLFR
-620 YAGPKPQSREVVL
+620 YPGPKPQSREVVL
-633 VMLADSCEAATRASK
+633 VMLADSCEAATRASS
-648 DRSPDRIRE
+648 DRSSARIRE
-657 IVNEAFRERID
+657 IVTEAFRERID
-668 ENEFDQSP
+668 ENEFEESP
-676 ISLADLSVVRESYIS
+676 ISLSDLSIVRESYIS
-691 TLEAVLHP
+691 TLEAVYHP
-699 RVEYPEPSMQ
+699 RVEYPEPSVQ
-709 ELEARGRNIKNSKL
+709 ELEARGRNNKNS
-723 SE
+723 E

>member
-16 SYSDAGVFFF
+16 SYSDAGVIFF
-26 SFCVAVVVFVAL
+26 SFCIAIVVFISL
-38 FPIFPGV
+38 FPVFPGV
-45 SSFEIGMMVDKDLL
+45 GSFEIGMVVDKDIM
-59 SPQAISYP
+59 SPKTISYP
-67 SEIITEKLRDER
+67 SEVITEKLRDER
-79 EAEVSSQLV
+79 ASEVSSQLV
-88 LDTDIRGDHLLK
+88 LDTDIRGDQLLK
-100 LDTVLI
+100 LDTVLT
-106 AIDKIRIDDQLS
+106 AIDSIRNDNQLS
-118 SSAKETG
+118 SSAKETA

-134 SNRVAASIVEVNDTQ
+134 SNRVAASIVEVNDSQ
-149 WRALQEESK
+149 WRALQDESK
-158 NVLGRILAEAIGEDG
+158 NILGRILAEAIGEDEVS
-173 LLDARNSLSGL
+173 DARNGLSGL

-192 HVLIVREVVAPLIVH
+192 HVLIVREVAAPLVVP

-217 ILRNEVRA
+217 TLRNEVRA
-225 NTQIVYQNFVRGE
+225 NTQTVYQNFARGE
-238 LIVTAGSILTE
+238 LIVAAGSILAME
-249 ENLETIDELG
+249 ELEAIDQLG
-259 LRQIGLDYSKIIA
+259 LMPVGIDYFKVIA
-272 VTLISIFNGLIF
+272 ITLISIFNGLIF
-284 AGYLIVFR
+284 AGYLTVFR
-292 PAGVQSLRQMFLF
+292 PSGVQSLRQMFLF
-305 GVLYVL
+305 GFLYVL
-311 AILIA
+311 AIVIA
-316 KFTLPFFVPDVD
+316 KLALPFFVPDVD

-353 AIVATLLVTVVVV
+353 AIIATLLITVVVV

-387 QLTSA
+387 QLASA
-392 TVLSSLAGIFVAT
+392 TIVSSLAGIFIAT

-420 CAGSLFGIIPFWL
+420 CGGSLLGILPFWL
-433 IDSDRGYIDLI
+433 IDPDKGYTDLI
-444 WITGSAFVGGL
+444 WIAGASLLGGL
-455 LIAVLVVGAF
+455 LTALLVVGAF

-539 SPSFFVENN
+539 SPSFFAENN

-562 STRVILQHVTGGIE
+562 STRVILQHVTGGVE
-576 TAKKNGLPEVLI
+576 TARRNGLPEVLI

-608 ELNPDIDQALFR
+608 ELNSDIDQSLFR
-620 YAGPKPQSREVVL
+620 YPGPKPQSREVVL
-633 VMLADSCEAATRASK
+633 VMLADSCEAATRASS
-648 DRSPDRIRE
+648 DRSSAKIRE
-657 IVNEAFRERID
+657 IVIEAFRERID
-668 ENEFDQSP
+668 ENEFEESP
-676 ISLADLSVVRESYIS
+676 ISLSDLSIVRESYIS
-691 TLEAVLHP
+691 TLEAVYHP
-699 RVEYPEPSMQ
+699 RVEYPEPSVQ
-709 ELEARGRNIKNSKL
+709 ELEARGRNNKNS
-723 SE
+723 E

>member
-1 MNQYV
+1 M
-6 TRNFIPQLRQ
+6 
-16 SYSDAGVFFF
+16 
-26 SFCVAVVVFVAL
+26 
-38 FPIFPGV
+38 
-45 SSFEIGMMVDKDLL
+45 
-59 SPQAISYP
+59 SPKTISYP
-67 SEIITEKLRDER
+67 SEVITEKLRDER
-79 EAEVSSQLV
+79 ASEVSSQLV
-88 LDTDIRGDHLLK
+88 LDTDIRGDQLLK
-100 LDTVLI
+100 LDTVLT
-106 AIDKIRIDDQLS
+106 AIDSIRNDNQLS
-118 SSAKETG
+118 SSAKETA

-134 SNRVAASIVEVNDTQ
+134 SNRVAASIVEVNDSQ
-149 WRALQEESK
+149 WRALQDESK
-158 NVLGRILAEAIGEDG
+158 NILGRILAEAIGEDEVS
-173 LLDARNSLSGL
+173 DARNGLSGL

-192 HVLIVREVVAPLIVH
+192 HVLIVREVAAPLVVP

-217 ILRNEVRA
+217 TLRNEVRA
-225 NTQIVYQNFVRGE
+225 NTQTVYQNFARGE
-238 LIVTAGSILTE
+238 LIVAAGSILAME
-249 ENLETIDELG
+249 ELEAIDQLG
-259 LRQIGLDYSKIIA
+259 LMPVGIDYFKVIA
-272 VTLISIFNGLIF
+272 ITLISIFNGLIF
-284 AGYLIVFR
+284 AGYLTVFR
-292 PAGVQSLRQMFLF
+292 PSGVQSLRQMFLF
-305 GVLYVL
+305 GFLYMLTIV
-311 AILIA
+311 IA
-316 KFTLPFFVPDVD
+316 KFALPFFVPDVD

-353 AIVATLLVTVVVV
+353 AIIATLLITVVVV

-387 QLTSA
+387 QLASA
-392 TVLSSLAGIFVAT
+392 TIVSSLAGIFIAT

-420 CAGSLFGIIPFWL
+420 CGGSLLGILPFWL
-433 IDSDRGYIDLI
+433 IDPDKGYTDLI
-444 WITGSAFVGGL
+444 WIAGASLLGGL
-455 LIAVLVVGAF
+455 LTALLVVGAF

-539 SPSFFVENN
+539 SPSFFAENN

-562 STRVILQHVTGGIE
+562 STRVILQHVTGGVE
-576 TAKKNGLPEVLI
+576 TARRNGLPEVLI

-608 ELNPDIDQALFR
+608 ELNSDIDQSLFR
-620 YAGPKPQSREVVL
+620 YPGPKPQSREVVL
-633 VMLADSCEAATRASK
+633 VMLADSCEAATRASS
-648 DRSPDRIRE
+648 DRSSAKIRE
-657 IVNEAFRERID
+657 IVIEAFRERID
-668 ENEFDQSP
+668 ENEFEESP
-676 ISLADLSVVRESYIS
+676 ISLSDLSIVRESYIS
-691 TLEAVLHP
+691 TLEAVYHP
-699 RVEYPEPSMQ
+699 RVEYPEPSVQ
-709 ELEARGRNIKNSKL
+709 ELEARGRNNKNS
-723 SE
+723 E

>member
-16 SYSDAGVFFF
+16 SYSDAGVIFF
-26 SFCVAVVVFVAL
+26 SFCIAIVVFISL
-38 FPIFPGV
+38 FPVFPGV
-45 SSFEIGMMVDKDLL
+45 GSFEIGMVVDKDIM
-59 SPQAISYP
+59 SPKTISYP
-67 SEIITEKLRDER
+67 SEVITEKLRDER
-79 EAEVSSQLV
+79 ASEVSSQLV
-88 LDTDIRGDHLLK
+88 LDTDIRGDQLLK
-100 LDTVLI
+100 LDTVLT
-106 AIDKIRIDDQLS
+106 AIDSIRNDDQLS
-118 SSAKETG
+118 SSAKETA

-134 SNRVAASIVEVNDTQ
+134 SNRVAASIVEVNDSQ
-149 WRALQEESK
+149 WRALQDESK
-158 NVLGRILAEAIGEDG
+158 NILGRILAEAIGEDEVS
-173 LLDARNSLSGL
+173 DARNGLSGL

-192 HVLIVREVVAPLIVH
+192 HVLIVREVVAPLVVP

-217 ILRNEVRA
+217 TLRNEVRA
-225 NTQIVYQNFVRGE
+225 NTQTVYQNFARGE
-238 LIVTAGSILTE
+238 LVVAAGSILAME
-249 ENLETIDELG
+249 ELEAIDQLG
-259 LRQIGLDYSKIIA
+259 LMPVGIDYFKVIA
-272 VTLISIFNGLIF
+272 ITLISIFNGLIF
-284 AGYLIVFR
+284 AGYLTVFR
-292 PAGVQSLRQMFLF
+292 PSGVQSLRQMFLF
-305 GVLYVL
+305 GFLYVL
-311 AILIA
+311 AIVIA
-316 KFTLPFFVPDVD
+316 KLALPFFVPDVD

-353 AIVATLLVTVVVV
+353 AIIATLLITVVVV

-387 QLTSA
+387 QLASA
-392 TVLSSLAGIFVAT
+392 TIVSSLAGIFIAT

-420 CAGSLFGIIPFWL
+420 CGGSLLGILPFWL
-433 IDSDRGYIDLI
+433 IDPDKGYTDLI
-444 WITGSAFVGGL
+444 WIAGASLLGGL
-455 LIAVLVVGAF
+455 LTALLVVGAF

-539 SPSFFVENN
+539 SPSFFAENN

-562 STRVILQHVTGGIE
+562 STRVILQHVTGGVE
-576 TAKKNGLPEVLI
+576 TARRNGLPEVLI

-608 ELNPDIDQALFR
+608 ELNSDIDQSLFR
-620 YAGPKPQSREVVL
+620 YPGPKPQSREVVL
-633 VMLADSCEAATRASK
+633 VMLADSCEAATRASS
-648 DRSPDRIRE
+648 DRSSAKIRE
-657 IVNEAFRERID
+657 IVIEAFRERID
-668 ENEFDQSP
+668 ENEFEESP
-676 ISLADLSVVRESYIS
+676 ISLSDLSIVRESYIS
-691 TLEAVLHP
+691 TLEAVYHP
-699 RVEYPEPSMQ
+699 RVEYPEPSVQ
-709 ELEARGRNIKNSKL
+709 ELEARGRNNKNS
-723 SE
+723 E

>member
-16 SYSDAGVFFF
+16 SYSDAGVIFF
-26 SFCVAVVVFVAL
+26 SFCIAIVVFISL
-38 FPIFPGV
+38 FPVFPGV
-45 SSFEIGMMVDKDLL
+45 GSFEIGMVVDKDIM
-59 SPQAISYP
+59 SPKTISYP
-67 SEIITEKLRDER
+67 SEVITEKLRDER
-79 EAEVSSQLV
+79 ASEVSSQLV
-88 LDTDIRGDHLLK
+88 LDTDIRGDQLLK
-100 LDTVLI
+100 LDTVLT
-106 AIDKIRIDDQLS
+106 AIDSIRTDDQLS
-118 SSAKETG
+118 SSAKETA

-134 SNRVAASIVEVNDTQ
+134 SNRVAASIVEVNDSQ
-149 WRALQEESK
+149 WRALQDESK
-158 NVLGRILAEAIGEDG
+158 NILGRILAEAIGDNEVP
-173 LLDARNSLSGL
+173 DARNGLSGL

-192 HVLIVREVVAPLIVH
+192 HVLIVREVVAPLVVP

-217 ILRNEVRA
+217 TLRNEVRA
-225 NTQIVYQNFVRGE
+225 NTQTVYQNFARGE
-238 LIVTAGSILTE
+238 LIVTAGSILAME
-249 ENLETIDELG
+249 DLEAIDQLDLMPVG
-259 LRQIGLDYSKIIA
+259 IDYSKVIA

-284 AGYLIVFR
+284 AGYLTVFR
-292 PAGVQSLRQMFLF
+292 PSGVQSLRQMFLF
-305 GVLYVL
+305 GFLYVL
-311 AILIA
+311 AIVIA
-316 KFTLPFFVPDVD
+316 KLALPFFVPDVD

-353 AIVATLLVTVVVV
+353 AIIATLLITVVVV

-387 QLTSA
+387 QLASA
-392 TVLSSLAGIFVAT
+392 TIVSSLAGIFIAT

-420 CAGSLFGIIPFWL
+420 CGGSLLGILPFWL
-433 IDSDRGYIDLI
+433 IDPDKGYTDLI
-444 WITGSAFVGGL
+444 WIAGASLLGGL
-455 LIAVLVVGAF
+455 LTALLVVGAF

-539 SPSFFVENN
+539 SPSFFAENN

-562 STRVILQHVTGGIE
+562 STRVILQHVTGGVE
-576 TAKKNGLPEVLI
+576 TARRNGLPEVLI

-608 ELNPDIDQALFR
+608 ELNSDIDQSLFR
-620 YAGPKPQSREVVL
+620 YPGPKPQSREVVL
-633 VMLADSCEAATRASK
+633 VMLADSCEAATRASS
-648 DRSPDRIRE
+648 DRSSAKIRE
-657 IVNEAFRERID
+657 IVIEAFRERID
-668 ENEFDQSP
+668 ENEFEESP
-676 ISLADLSVVRESYIS
+676 ISLSDLSIVRESYIS
-691 TLEAVLHP
+691 TLEAVYHP
-699 RVEYPEPSMQ
+699 RVEYPEPSVQ
-709 ELEARGRNIKNSKL
+709 ELEARGRNNKNS
-723 SE
+723 E

>member
-16 SYSDAGVFFF
+16 SYSDAGVIFF
-26 SFCVAVVVFVAL
+26 SFCIAIVVFIAL
-38 FPIFPGV
+38 FPVFPGV
-45 SSFEIGMMVDKDLL
+45 GSFEIGMVVDKDIR
-59 SPQAISYP
+59 SSKTISYP
-67 SEIITEKLRDER
+67 SEVITEKLRDER
-79 EAEVSSQLV
+79 ASEVSSQLV
-88 LDTDIRGDHLLK
+88 LDTDIRGDQLLK
-100 LDTVLI
+100 LDTVLT
-106 AIDKIRIDDQLS
+106 AIDSIRNDDQLS
-118 SSAKETG
+118 SSAKETA

-134 SNRVAASIVEVNDTQ
+134 SNRVAASIVEVNDSQ
-149 WRALQEESK
+149 WRALQDESK
-158 NVLGRILAEAIGEDG
+158 NILGRILAEAIGEDEVS
-173 LLDARNSLSGL
+173 DARNGLSGL

-192 HVLIVREVVAPLIVH
+192 HVLIVREVAAPLVVP

-217 ILRNEVRA
+217 TLRNEVRA
-225 NTQIVYQNFVRGE
+225 NTQTVYQNFARGE
-238 LIVTAGSILTE
+238 LIVAAGSILAME
-249 ENLETIDELG
+249 ELEAIDQLG
-259 LRQIGLDYSKIIA
+259 LMPVGIDYFKVIA

-284 AGYLIVFR
+284 AGYLTVFR
-292 PAGVQSLRQMFLF
+292 PSGVQSLRQMFLF
-305 GVLYVL
+305 GFLYVL
-311 AILIA
+311 AIVIA
-316 KFTLPFFVPDVD
+316 KLALPFFVPDVD

-353 AIVATLLVTVVVV
+353 AIIATLLITVVVV

-372 PGSEMLGIASPLQVA
+372 PGSEMLGVASPLQVA
-387 QLTSA
+387 QLASA
-392 TVLSSLAGIFVAT
+392 TIVSSLAGIFIAT

-420 CAGSLFGIIPFWL
+420 CGGSLLGILPFWL
-433 IDSDRGYIDLI
+433 IDPDKGYTDLI
-444 WITGSAFVGGL
+444 WIAGASLLGGL
-455 LIAVLVVGAF
+455 LTALLVVGAF

-539 SPSFFVENN
+539 SPSFFAENN

-562 STRVILQHVTGGIE
+562 STRVILQHVTGGVE
-576 TAKKNGLPEVLI
+576 TARRNGLPEVLI

-608 ELNPDIDQALFR
+608 ELNSDIDQSLFR
-620 YAGPKPQSREVVL
+620 YPGPKPQSREVVL
-633 VMLADSCEAATRASK
+633 VMLADSCEAATRASS
-648 DRSPDRIRE
+648 DRSSAKIRE
-657 IVNEAFRERID
+657 IVIEAFRERID
-668 ENEFDQSP
+668 ENEFEESP
-676 ISLADLSVVRESYIS
+676 ISLSDLSIVRESYIS
-691 TLEAVLHP
+691 TLEAVYHP
-699 RVEYPEPSMQ
+699 RVEYPEPSVQ
-709 ELEARGRNIKNSKL
+709 ELEARGRNNKNS
-723 SE
+723 E

>member
-16 SYSDAGVFFF
+16 SYSDAGVIFF
-26 SFCVAVVVFVAL
+26 SFCIAIVVFISL
-38 FPIFPGV
+38 FPVFPGV
-45 SSFEIGMMVDKDLL
+45 GSFEIGMVVDKDIM
-59 SPQAISYP
+59 SPKTISYP
-67 SEIITEKLRDER
+67 SEVITEKLRDER
-79 EAEVSSQLV
+79 ASEVSSQLV
-88 LDTDIRGDHLLK
+88 LDTDIRGDQLLK
-100 LDTVLI
+100 LDTVLT
-106 AIDKIRIDDQLS
+106 AIDSIRNDNQLS
-118 SSAKETG
+118 SSAKETA

-134 SNRVAASIVEVNDTQ
+134 SNRVAASIVEVNDSQ
-149 WRALQEESK
+149 WRALQDESK
-158 NVLGRILAEAIGEDG
+158 NILGRILAEAIGEDEVP
-173 LLDARNSLSGL
+173 DARNGLSGL

-192 HVLIVREVVAPLIVH
+192 HVLIVREVVAPLVVP

-217 ILRNEVRA
+217 TLRNEVRA
-225 NTQIVYQNFVRGE
+225 NTQTVYQNFARGE
-238 LIVTAGSILTE
+238 LIVTAGSILAME
-249 ENLETIDELG
+249 DLEAIDQLDLMPVG
-259 LRQIGLDYSKIIA
+259 IDYSKVIA

-284 AGYLIVFR
+284 AGYLTVFR
-292 PAGVQSLRQMFLF
+292 PSGVQSLRQMFLF
-305 GVLYVL
+305 GFLYVL
-311 AILIA
+311 AIVIA
-316 KFTLPFFVPDVD
+316 KLALPFFVPDVD

-353 AIVATLLVTVVVV
+353 AIIATLLITVVVV

-372 PGSEMLGIASPLQVA
+372 PGSEMLGVASPLQVA
-387 QLTSA
+387 QLASA
-392 TVLSSLAGIFVAT
+392 TIVSSLAGIFIAT

-420 CAGSLFGIIPFWL
+420 CGGSLLGILPFWL
-433 IDSDRGYIDLI
+433 IDPDKGYTDLI
-444 WITGSAFVGGL
+444 WIAGATLLGGL
-455 LIAVLVVGAF
+455 LTALLVVGAF

-539 SPSFFVENN
+539 SPSFFAENN

-562 STRVILQHVTGGIE
+562 STRVILQHVTGGVE
-576 TAKKNGLPEVLI
+576 TARRNGLPEVLI

-608 ELNPDIDQALFR
+608 ELNSDIDQSLFR
-620 YAGPKPQSREVVL
+620 YPGPKPQSREVVL
-633 VMLADSCEAATRASK
+633 VMLVDSCEAATRASS
-648 DRSPDRIRE
+648 DRSSARIRE
-657 IVNEAFRERID
+657 IVTEAFRERID
-668 ENEFDQSP
+668 ENEFEESP
-676 ISLADLSVVRESYIS
+676 ISLSDLSIVRESYIS
-691 TLEAVLHP
+691 TLEAVYHP
-699 RVEYPEPSMQ
+699 RVEYPEPSVQ
-709 ELEARGRNIKNSKL
+709 ELEARGRNNKNS
-723 SE
+723 E

>member
-16 SYSDAGVFFF
+16 SYSDAGVIFF
-26 SFCVAVVVFVAL
+26 SFCIAIVVFISL
-38 FPIFPGV
+38 FPVFPGV
-45 SSFEIGMMVDKDLL
+45 GSFEIGMVVDKDIM
-59 SPQAISYP
+59 SPKTISYP
-67 SEIITEKLRDER
+67 SEVITEKLRDER
-79 EAEVSSQLV
+79 ASEVSSQLV
-88 LDTDIRGDHLLK
+88 LDTDIRGDQLLK
-100 LDTVLI
+100 LDTVLT
-106 AIDKIRIDDQLS
+106 AIDSIRTDDQLS
-118 SSAKETG
+118 SSAKETA

-134 SNRVAASIVEVNDTQ
+134 SNRVAASIVEVNDSQ
-149 WRALQEESK
+149 WRALQDESK
-158 NVLGRILAEAIGEDG
+158 NILGRILAEAIGEDEVP
-173 LLDARNSLSGL
+173 DARNGLSGL

-192 HVLIVREVVAPLIVH
+192 HVLIVREVVAPLVVP

-217 ILRNEVRA
+217 TLRNEVRA
-225 NTQIVYQNFVRGE
+225 NTQTVYQNFARGE
-238 LIVTAGSILTE
+238 LIVTAGSILAME
-249 ENLETIDELG
+249 DLEAIDQLDLMPVG
-259 LRQIGLDYSKIIA
+259 IDYSKVIA

-284 AGYLIVFR
+284 AGYLTVFR
-292 PAGVQSLRQMFLF
+292 PSGVQSLRQMFLF
-305 GVLYVL
+305 GFLYVL
-311 AILIA
+311 AIVIA
-316 KFTLPFFVPDVD
+316 KLALPFFVPDVD

-353 AIVATLLVTVVVV
+353 AIIATLLITVVVV

-372 PGSEMLGIASPLQVA
+372 PGSEMLGVASPLQVA
-387 QLTSA
+387 QLASA
-392 TVLSSLAGIFVAT
+392 TIVSSLAGIFIAT

-420 CAGSLFGIIPFWL
+420 CGGSLLGILPFWL
-433 IDSDRGYIDLI
+433 IDPDKGYTDLI
-444 WITGSAFVGGL
+444 WIAGATLLGGL
-455 LIAVLVVGAF
+455 LTALLVVGAF

-539 SPSFFVENN
+539 SPSFFAENN

-562 STRVILQHVTGGIE
+562 STRVILQHVTGGVE
-576 TAKKNGLPEVLI
+576 TARRNGLPEVLI

-608 ELNPDIDQALFR
+608 ELNSDIDQSLFR
-620 YAGPKPQSREVVL
+620 YPGPKPQSREVVL
-633 VMLADSCEAATRASK
+633 VMLADSCEAATRASS
-648 DRSPDRIRE
+648 DRSSARIRE
-657 IVNEAFRERID
+657 IVTEAFRERID
-668 ENEFDQSP
+668 ENEFEESP
-676 ISLADLSVVRESYIS
+676 ISLSDLSIVRESYIS
-691 TLEAVLHP
+691 TLEAVYHP
-699 RVEYPEPSMQ
+699 RVEYPEPSVQ
-709 ELEARGRNIKNSKL
+709 ELEARGRNNKNS
-723 SE
+723 E

>member
-16 SYSDAGVFFF
+16 SYSDAGVIFF
-26 SFCVAVVVFVAL
+26 SFCIAIVVFISL
-38 FPIFPGV
+38 FPVFPGV
-45 SSFEIGMMVDKDLL
+45 GSFEIGMVVDKDIM
-59 SPQAISYP
+59 SPKTISYP
-67 SEIITEKLRDER
+67 SEVITEKLRDER
-79 EAEVSSQLV
+79 ASEVSSQLV
-88 LDTDIRGDHLLK
+88 LDTDIRGDQLLK
-100 LDTVLI
+100 LDTVLT
-106 AIDKIRIDDQLS
+106 AIDSIRNDNQLS
-118 SSAKETG
+118 SSAKETA

-134 SNRVAASIVEVNDTQ
+134 SNRVAASIVEVNDSQ
-149 WRALQEESK
+149 WRALQDESK
-158 NVLGRILAEAIGEDG
+158 NILGRILAEAIGEDEVS
-173 LLDARNSLSGL
+173 DARNGLSGL

-192 HVLIVREVVAPLIVH
+192 HVLIVREVAAPLVVP

-217 ILRNEVRA
+217 TLRNEVRA
-225 NTQIVYQNFVRGE
+225 NTQTVYQNFARGE
-238 LIVTAGSILTE
+238 LIVAAGSILAME
-249 ENLETIDELG
+249 ELEAIDQLG
-259 LRQIGLDYSKIIA
+259 LMPVGIDYFKVIA

-284 AGYLIVFR
+284 AGYLTVFR
-292 PAGVQSLRQMFLF
+292 PSGVQSLRQMFLF
-305 GVLYVL
+305 GFLYVL
-311 AILIA
+311 AIVIA
-316 KFTLPFFVPDVD
+316 KLALPFFVPDVD

-353 AIVATLLVTVVVV
+353 AIIATLLITVVVV

-387 QLTSA
+387 QLASA
-392 TVLSSLAGIFVAT
+392 TIVSSLAGIFIAT

-420 CAGSLFGIIPFWL
+420 CGGSLLGILPFWL
-433 IDSDRGYIDLI
+433 IDPDKGYTDLI
-444 WITGSAFVGGL
+444 WIAGASLLGGL
-455 LIAVLVVGAF
+455 LTALLVVGAF

-539 SPSFFVENN
+539 SPSFFAENN

-562 STRVILQHVTGGIE
+562 STRVILQHVTGGVE
-576 TAKKNGLPEVLI
+576 TARRNGLPEVLI

-608 ELNPDIDQALFR
+608 ELNSDIDQSLFR
-620 YAGPKPQSREVVL
+620 YPGPKPQSREVVL
-633 VMLADSCEAATRASK
+633 VMLADSCEAATRESS
-648 DRSPDRIRE
+648 DRSSDKIRA
-657 IVNEAFRERID
+657 IVIEAFRERID
-668 ENEFDQSP
+668 ENEFEESP
-676 ISLADLSVVRESYIS
+676 ISLSDLSIVRESYIS
-691 TLEAVLHP
+691 TLEAVYHP
-699 RVEYPEPSMQ
+699 RVEYPEPSVQ
-709 ELEARGRNIKNSKL
+709 ELEARGRNNKNS
-723 SE
+723 E

>member
-16 SYSDAGVFFF
+16 SYSDAGVIFF
-26 SFCVAVVVFVAL
+26 SFCIAIVVFISL
-38 FPIFPGV
+38 FPVFPGV
-45 SSFEIGMMVDKDLL
+45 GSFEIGMVVDKDIM
-59 SPQAISYP
+59 SPKTISYP
-67 SEIITEKLRDER
+67 SEVITEKLRDER
-79 EAEVSSQLV
+79 ASEVSSQLV
-88 LDTDIRGDHLLK
+88 LDTDIRGDQLLK
-100 LDTVLI
+100 LDTVLT
-106 AIDKIRIDDQLS
+106 AIDSIRTDDQLS
-118 SSAKETG
+118 SSAKETA

-134 SNRVAASIVEVNDTQ
+134 SNRVAASIVEVNDSQ
-149 WRALQEESK
+149 WRALQDESK
-158 NVLGRILAEAIGEDG
+158 NILGRILAEAIGEDEVS
-173 LLDARNSLSGL
+173 DARNGLSGL

-192 HVLIVREVVAPLIVH
+192 HVLIVREVVAPLVVP

-217 ILRNEVRA
+217 TLRNEVRA
-225 NTQIVYQNFVRGE
+225 NTQTVYQNFVRGE
-238 LIVTAGSILTE
+238 LIVTAGSILAME
-249 ENLETIDELG
+249 DLEAIDQLDLMPVG
-259 LRQIGLDYSKIIA
+259 IDYSKVIA

-284 AGYLIVFR
+284 AGYLTVFR
-292 PAGVQSLRQMFLF
+292 PSGVQSLRQMFLF
-305 GVLYVL
+305 GFLYVL
-311 AILIA
+311 ALVIA
-316 KFTLPFFVPDVD
+316 KLALPFFVPDVD

-353 AIVATLLVTVVVV
+353 AIIATLLITVVVV

-372 PGSEMLGIASPLQVA
+372 PGSEMLGVASPLQVA
-387 QLTSA
+387 QLASA
-392 TVLSSLAGIFVAT
+392 TIVSSLAGIFIAT

-410 QRFLTAGFAA
+410 QRFLTAGFAV
-420 CAGSLFGIIPFWL
+420 CGGSLLGILPFWL
-433 IDSDRGYIDLI
+433 IDPDKGYTDLI
-444 WITGSAFVGGL
+444 WIAGASLLGGL
-455 LIAVLVVGAF
+455 LTALLVVGAF

-539 SPSFFVENN
+539 SPSFFAENN

-562 STRVILQHVTGGIE
+562 STRVILQHVTGGVE
-576 TAKKNGLPEVLI
+576 TARRNGLPEVLI

-608 ELNPDIDQALFR
+608 ELNSDIDQSLFR
-620 YAGPKPQSREVVL
+620 YPGPKPQSREVVL
-633 VMLADSCEAATRASK
+633 VMLADSCEAATRASS
-648 DRSPDRIRE
+648 DRSSARIRE
-657 IVNEAFRERID
+657 IVTEAFRERID
-668 ENEFDQSP
+668 ENEFEESP
-676 ISLADLSVVRESYIS
+676 ISLSDLSIVRESYIS
-691 TLEAVLHP
+691 TLEAVYHP
-699 RVEYPEPSMQ
+699 RVEYPEPSVQ
-709 ELEARGRNIKNSKL
+709 ELEARGRNNKNS
-723 SE
+723 E

>member
-16 SYSDAGVFFF
+16 SYSDAGVIFF
-26 SFCVAVVVFVAL
+26 SFCIAIVVFISL
-38 FPIFPGV
+38 FPVFPGV
-45 SSFEIGMMVDKDLL
+45 GSFEIGMVVDKDIM
-59 SPQAISYP
+59 SPKTISYP
-67 SEIITEKLRDER
+67 SEVITEKLRDER
-79 EAEVSSQLV
+79 ASEVSSQLV
-88 LDTDIRGDHLLK
+88 LDTDIRGDQLLK
-100 LDTVLI
+100 LDTILT
-106 AIDKIRIDDQLS
+106 AIGSIRTDDQLS
-118 SSAKETG
+118 SSAKETA

-134 SNRVAASIVEVNDTQ
+134 SNRVAASIVEVNDSQ
-149 WRALQEESK
+149 WRALQDESK
-158 NVLGRILAEAIGEDG
+158 NILGRILAEAIGEDEVP
-173 LLDARNSLSGL
+173 DARNGLSGL

-192 HVLIVREVVAPLIVH
+192 HVLIVREVVAPLVVP

-217 ILRNEVRA
+217 TLRNEVRA
-225 NTQIVYQNFVRGE
+225 NTQTVYQNFARGE
-238 LIVTAGSILTE
+238 LIVTAGSILAME
-249 ENLETIDELG
+249 DLEAIDQLDLMPVG
-259 LRQIGLDYSKIIA
+259 IDYSKVIA

-284 AGYLIVFR
+284 AGYLTVFR
-292 PAGVQSLRQMFLF
+292 PSGVQSLRQMFLF
-305 GVLYVL
+305 GFLYVL
-311 AILIA
+311 AIVIA
-316 KFTLPFFVPDVD
+316 KLALPFFVPDVD

-353 AIVATLLVTVVVV
+353 AIIATLLITVVVV

-372 PGSEMLGIASPLQVA
+372 PGSEMLGVASPLQVA
-387 QLTSA
+387 QLASA
-392 TVLSSLAGIFVAT
+392 TIVSSLAGIFIAT

-420 CAGSLFGIIPFWL
+420 CGGSLLGILPFWL
-433 IDSDRGYIDLI
+433 IDPDKGYTDLI
-444 WITGSAFVGGL
+444 WIAGATLLGGL
-455 LIAVLVVGAF
+455 LTALLVVGAF

-539 SPSFFVENN
+539 SPSFFAENN

-562 STRVILQHVTGGIE
+562 STRVILQHVTGGVE
-576 TAKKNGLPEVLI
+576 TARRNGLPEVLI

-608 ELNPDIDQALFR
+608 ELNSDIDQSLFR
-620 YAGPKPQSREVVL
+620 YPGPKPQSREVVL
-633 VMLADSCEAATRASK
+633 VMLADSCEAATRASS
-648 DRSPDRIRE
+648 DRSSARIRE
-657 IVNEAFRERID
+657 IVTEAFRERID
-668 ENEFDQSP
+668 ENEFEESP
-676 ISLADLSVVRESYIS
+676 ISLSDLSIVRESYIS
-691 TLEAVLHP
+691 TLEAVYHP
-699 RVEYPEPSMQ
+699 RVEYPEPSVQ
-709 ELEARGRNIKNSKL
+709 ELEARGRNNKNS
-723 SE
+723 E

>member
-16 SYSDAGVFFF
+16 SYSDAGVIFF
-26 SFCVAVVVFVAL
+26 SFCIAIVVFISL
-38 FPIFPGV
+38 FPVFPGV
-45 SSFEIGMMVDKDLL
+45 GSFEIGMVVDKDIM
-59 SPQAISYP
+59 SPKTISYP
-67 SEIITEKLRDER
+67 SEVITEKLRDER
-79 EAEVSSQLV
+79 ASEVSSQLV
-88 LDTDIRGDHLLK
+88 LDTDIRGDQLLK
-100 LDTVLI
+100 LDTVLT
-106 AIDKIRIDDQLS
+106 AIDSIRNDNQLS
-118 SSAKETG
+118 SSAKETA

-134 SNRVAASIVEVNDTQ
+134 SNRVAASIVEVNDSQ
-149 WRALQEESK
+149 WRALQDESK
-158 NVLGRILAEAIGEDG
+158 NILGRILAEAIGEDEVS
-173 LLDARNSLSGL
+173 DARNGLSGL

-192 HVLIVREVVAPLIVH
+192 HVLIVREVAAPLVVP

-217 ILRNEVRA
+217 TLRNEVRA
-225 NTQIVYQNFVRGE
+225 NTQTVYQNFARGE
-238 LIVTAGSILTE
+238 LIVAAGSILAME
-249 ENLETIDELG
+249 ELEAIDQLG
-259 LRQIGLDYSKIIA
+259 LMPLGIDYFKVIA

-284 AGYLIVFR
+284 AGYLTVFR
-292 PAGVQSLRQMFLF
+292 PSGVQSLRQMFLF
-305 GVLYVL
+305 GFLYMLTIV
-311 AILIA
+311 IA
-316 KFTLPFFVPDVD
+316 KFALPFFVPDVD

-353 AIVATLLVTVVVV
+353 AIIATLLITVVVV

-387 QLTSA
+387 QLASA
-392 TVLSSLAGIFVAT
+392 TIVSSLAGIFIAT

-420 CAGSLFGIIPFWL
+420 CGGSLLGILPFWL
-433 IDSDRGYIDLI
+433 IDPDKGYTDLI
-444 WITGSAFVGGL
+444 WIAGASLLGGL
-455 LIAVLVVGAF
+455 LTALLVVGAF

-539 SPSFFVENN
+539 SPSFFAENN

-562 STRVILQHVTGGIE
+562 STRVILQHVTGGVE
-576 TAKKNGLPEVLI
+576 TARRNGLPEVLI

-608 ELNPDIDQALFR
+608 ELNSDIDQSLFR
-620 YAGPKPQSREVVL
+620 YPGPKPQSREVVL
-633 VMLADSCEAATRASK
+633 VMLADSCEAATRASS
-648 DRSPDRIRE
+648 DRSSAKIRE
-657 IVNEAFRERID
+657 IVIEAFRERID
-668 ENEFDQSP
+668 ENEFEESP
-676 ISLADLSVVRESYIS
+676 ISLSDLGIVRESYIS
-691 TLEAVLHP
+691 TLEAVYHP
-699 RVEYPEPSMQ
+699 RVEYPEPSVQ
-709 ELEARGRNIKNSKL
+709 ELEARGRNNKNS
-723 SE
+723 E

>member
-16 SYSDAGVFFF
+16 SYSDAGVIFF
-26 SFCVAVVVFVAL
+26 SFCIAIVVFISL
-38 FPIFPGV
+38 FPVFPGV
-45 SSFEIGMMVDKDLL
+45 GSFEIGMVVDKDIM
-59 SPQAISYP
+59 SPKTISYP
-67 SEIITEKLRDER
+67 SEVITEKLRDER
-79 EAEVSSQLV
+79 ASEVSSQLV
-88 LDTDIRGDHLLK
+88 LDTDIRGDQLLK
-100 LDTVLI
+100 LDTVLT
-106 AIDKIRIDDQLS
+106 AIDSIRNDDQLS
-118 SSAKETG
+118 SSAKETA

-134 SNRVAASIVEVNDTQ
+134 SNRVAASIVEVNDSQ
-149 WRALQEESK
+149 WRALQDESK
-158 NVLGRILAEAIGEDG
+158 NILGRILAEAIGEDEVS
-173 LLDARNSLSGL
+173 DARNGLSGL

-192 HVLIVREVVAPLIVH
+192 HVLIVREVAAPLVVP

-217 ILRNEVRA
+217 TLRNEVRA
-225 NTQIVYQNFVRGE
+225 NTQTVYQNFARGE
-238 LIVTAGSILTE
+238 LIVAAGSILAME
-249 ENLETIDELG
+249 ELEAIDQLG
-259 LRQIGLDYSKIIA
+259 LMPVGIDYFKVIA
-272 VTLISIFNGLIF
+272 ITLISIFNGLIF
-284 AGYLIVFR
+284 AGYLTVFR
-292 PAGVQSLRQMFLF
+292 PSGVQSLRQMFLF
-305 GVLYVL
+305 GFLYVL
-311 AILIA
+311 AIVIA
-316 KFTLPFFVPDVD
+316 KLALPFFVPDVD

-353 AIVATLLVTVVVV
+353 AIIATLLITVVVV

-387 QLTSA
+387 QLASA
-392 TVLSSLAGIFVAT
+392 TIVSSLAGIFIAT

-420 CAGSLFGIIPFWL
+420 CGGSLLGILPFWL
-433 IDSDRGYIDLI
+433 IDPDKGYTDLI
-444 WITGSAFVGGL
+444 WIAGASLLGGL
-455 LIAVLVVGAF
+455 LTALLVVGAF

-539 SPSFFVENN
+539 SPSFFAENN

-562 STRVILQHVTGGIE
+562 STRVILQHVTGGVE
-576 TAKKNGLPEVLI
+576 TARRNGLPEVLI

-608 ELNPDIDQALFR
+608 ELNSDIDQSLFR
-620 YAGPKPQSREVVL
+620 YPGPKPQSREVVL
-633 VMLADSCEAATRASK
+633 VMLADSCEAATRASS
-648 DRSPDRIRE
+648 DRSSAKIRE
-657 IVNEAFRERID
+657 IVIEAFRERID
-668 ENEFDQSP
+668 ENEFEESP
-676 ISLADLSVVRESYIS
+676 ISLSDLSIVRESYIS
-691 TLEAVLHP
+691 TLEAVYHP
-699 RVEYPEPSMQ
+699 RVEYPEPSVQ
-709 ELEARGRNIKNSKL
+709 ELEARGRNNKNS
-723 SE
+723 E

>member
-16 SYSDAGVFFF
+16 SYSDAGVIFF
-26 SFCVAVVVFVAL
+26 SFCIAIVVFISL
-38 FPIFPGV
+38 FPVFPGV
-45 SSFEIGMMVDKDLL
+45 GSFEIGMVVDKDIM
-59 SPQAISYP
+59 SPKTISYP
-67 SEIITEKLRDER
+67 SEVITEKLRDER
-79 EAEVSSQLV
+79 ASEVSSQLV
-88 LDTDIRGDHLLK
+88 LDTDIRGDQLLK
-100 LDTVLI
+100 LDTVLT
-106 AIDKIRIDDQLS
+106 AIDSIRNDNQLS
-118 SSAKETG
+118 SSAKETA

-134 SNRVAASIVEVNDTQ
+134 SNRVAASIVEVNDSQ
-149 WRALQEESK
+149 WRALQDESK
-158 NVLGRILAEAIGEDG
+158 NILGRILAEAIGEDEVP
-173 LLDARNSLSGL
+173 DARNGLSGL

-192 HVLIVREVVAPLIVH
+192 HVLIVREVAAPLVVP

-217 ILRNEVRA
+217 TLRNEVRA
-225 NTQIVYQNFVRGE
+225 NTQTVYQNFARGE
-238 LIVTAGSILTE
+238 LVVAAGSILAME
-249 ENLETIDELG
+249 ELEAIDQLG
-259 LRQIGLDYSKIIA
+259 LMPVGIDYFKVIA

-284 AGYLIVFR
+284 AGYLTVFR
-292 PAGVQSLRQMFLF
+292 PSGVQSLRQMFLF
-305 GVLYVL
+305 GFLYVL
-311 AILIA
+311 TIVIA
-316 KFTLPFFVPDVD
+316 KLALPFFVPDVD

-353 AIVATLLVTVVVV
+353 AIIATLLITVVVV

-372 PGSEMLGIASPLQVA
+372 PGSEMLGVASPLQVA
-387 QLTSA
+387 QLASA
-392 TVLSSLAGIFVAT
+392 TIVSSLAGIFIAT

-420 CAGSLFGIIPFWL
+420 CGGSLLGILPFWL
-433 IDSDRGYIDLI
+433 IDPDKGYTDLI
-444 WITGSAFVGGL
+444 WIAGASLLGGL
-455 LIAVLVVGAF
+455 LTALLVVGAF

-539 SPSFFVENN
+539 SPSFFAENN

-562 STRVILQHVTGGIE
+562 STRVILQHVTGGVE
-576 TAKKNGLPEVLI
+576 TARRNGLPEVLI

-608 ELNPDIDQALFR
+608 ELNSDIDQSLFR
-620 YAGPKPQSREVVL
+620 YPGPKPQSREVVL
-633 VMLADSCEAATRASK
+633 VMLADSCEAATRASS
-648 DRSPDRIRE
+648 DRSSARIRE
-657 IVNEAFRERID
+657 IVIEAFRERID
-668 ENEFDQSP
+668 ENEFEESP
-676 ISLADLSVVRESYIS
+676 ISLSDLSIVRESYIS
-691 TLEAVLHP
+691 TLEAVYHP
-699 RVEYPEPSMQ
+699 RVEYPEPSVQ
-709 ELEARGRNIKNSKL
+709 ELEARGRNNKNS
-723 SE
+723 E

>member
-16 SYSDAGVFFF
+16 SYSDAGVIFF
-26 SFCVAVVVFVAL
+26 SFCIAIVVFIAL
-38 FPIFPGV
+38 FPVFPGV
-45 SSFEIGMMVDKDLL
+45 GSFEIGMVVDKDIR
-59 SPQAISYP
+59 SSKTISYP
-67 SEIITEKLRDER
+67 SEVITEKLRDER
-79 EAEVSSQLV
+79 ASEVSSQLV
-88 LDTDIRGDHLLK
+88 LDTDIRGDQLLK
-100 LDTVLI
+100 LDTVLT
-106 AIDKIRIDDQLS
+106 AIDSIRNDDQLS
-118 SSAKETG
+118 SSAKETA

-134 SNRVAASIVEVNDTQ
+134 SNRVAASIVEVNDSQ
-149 WRALQEESK
+149 WRALQDESK
-158 NVLGRILAEAIGEDG
+158 NILGRILAEAIGEDEVS
-173 LLDARNSLSGL
+173 DARNGLSGL

-192 HVLIVREVVAPLIVH
+192 HVLIVREVAAPLVVP

-217 ILRNEVRA
+217 TLRNEVRA
-225 NTQIVYQNFVRGE
+225 NTQTVYQNFARGE
-238 LIVTAGSILTE
+238 LIVAAGSILAME
-249 ENLETIDELG
+249 ELEAIDQLG
-259 LRQIGLDYSKIIA
+259 LMPVGIDYFKVIA

-284 AGYLIVFR
+284 AGYLTVFR
-292 PAGVQSLRQMFLF
+292 PSGVQSLRQMFLF
-305 GVLYVL
+305 GFLYVL
-311 AILIA
+311 AIVIA
-316 KFTLPFFVPDVD
+316 KLALPFFVPDVD

-353 AIVATLLVTVVVV
+353 AIIATLLITVVVV

-387 QLTSA
+387 QLASA
-392 TVLSSLAGIFVAT
+392 TIVSSLAGIFIAT

-420 CAGSLFGIIPFWL
+420 CGGSLLGILPFWL
-433 IDSDRGYIDLI
+433 IDPDKGYTDLI
-444 WITGSAFVGGL
+444 WIAGASLLGGL
-455 LIAVLVVGAF
+455 LTALLVVGAF

-539 SPSFFVENN
+539 SPSFFAENN

-562 STRVILQHVTGGIE
+562 STRVILQHVTGGVE
-576 TAKKNGLPEVLI
+576 TARRNGLPEVLI

-608 ELNPDIDQALFR
+608 ELNSDIDQSLFR
-620 YAGPKPQSREVVL
+620 YPGPKPQSREVVL
-633 VMLADSCEAATRASK
+633 VMLADSCEAATRASS
-648 DRSPDRIRE
+648 DRSSAKIRE
-657 IVNEAFRERID
+657 IVIEAFRERID
-668 ENEFDQSP
+668 ENEFEESP
-676 ISLADLSVVRESYIS
+676 ISLSDLSIVRESYIS
-691 TLEAVLHP
+691 TLEAVYHP
-699 RVEYPEPSMQ
+699 RVEYPEPSVQ
-709 ELEARGRNIKNSKL
+709 ELEARGRNNKNS
-723 SE
+723 E

>member
-1 MNQYV
+1 MNLYV

-16 SYSDAGVFFF
+16 SYSDAGVIFF
-26 SFCVAVVVFVAL
+26 SFCIAIVVFIAL
-38 FPIFPGV
+38 FPVFPGV
-45 SSFEIGMMVDKDLL
+45 GSFEIGMVVDKDIM
-59 SPQAISYP
+59 SPKTISYP
-67 SEIITEKLRDER
+67 SEVITEKLRDER
-79 EAEVSSQLV
+79 ASEVSSQLV
-88 LDTDIRGDHLLK
+88 LDTDIRGDQLLK
-100 LDTVLI
+100 LDTILT
-106 AIDKIRIDDQLS
+106 AIGSIRTDDQLS
-118 SSAKETG
+118 SSAKETA

-134 SNRVAASIVEVNDTQ
+134 SNRVAASIVEVNDSQ
-149 WRALQEESK
+149 WRALQDESK
-158 NVLGRILAEAIGEDG
+158 NILGRILAEAIGEDEVS
-173 LLDARNSLSGL
+173 DARNGLSGL

-192 HVLIVREVVAPLIVH
+192 HVLIVREVAAPLVVP

-217 ILRNEVRA
+217 TLRNEVRA
-225 NTQIVYQNFVRGE
+225 NTQTVYQNFARGE
-238 LIVTAGSILTE
+238 LIVTAGSILAME
-249 ENLETIDELG
+249 DLEAIDQLDLMPVG
-259 LRQIGLDYSKIIA
+259 IDYSKVIA

-284 AGYLIVFR
+284 AGYLTVFR
-292 PAGVQSLRQMFLF
+292 PSGVQSLRQMFLF
-305 GVLYVL
+305 GFLYVL
-311 AILIA
+311 AIVIA
-316 KFTLPFFVPDVD
+316 KLALPFFVPDVD

-353 AIVATLLVTVVVV
+353 AIITTLLITVVVV

-387 QLTSA
+387 QLASA
-392 TVLSSLAGIFVAT
+392 TIVSSLAGIFIAT

-420 CAGSLFGIIPFWL
+420 CGGSLLGILPFWL
-433 IDSDRGYIDLI
+433 IDPDKGYTDLI
-444 WITGSAFVGGL
+444 WIAGASLLGGL
-455 LIAVLVVGAF
+455 LTALLVVGAF

-539 SPSFFVENN
+539 SPSFFAENN

-562 STRVILQHVTGGIE
+562 STRVILQHVTGGVE
-576 TAKKNGLPEVLI
+576 TARRNGLPEVLI

-608 ELNPDIDQALFR
+608 ELNSDIDQSLFR
-620 YAGPKPQSREVVL
+620 YPGPKPQSREVVL
-633 VMLADSCEAATRASK
+633 VMLADSCEAATRASS
-648 DRSPDRIRE
+648 DRSSARIRE
-657 IVNEAFRERID
+657 IVIEAFRERID
-668 ENEFDQSP
+668 ENEFEESP
-676 ISLADLSVVRESYIS
+676 ISLSDLSIVRESYIS
-691 TLEAVLHP
+691 TLEAVYHP
-699 RVEYPEPSMQ
+699 RVEYPEPSVQ
-709 ELEARGRNIKNSKL
+709 ELEARGRNNKNS
-723 SE
+723 E

>member
-1 MNQYV
+1 MNKYV

-16 SYSDAGVFFF
+16 SYSDAGVIFF
-26 SFCVAVVVFVAL
+26 SFCIAIVVFISL
-38 FPIFPGV
+38 FPVFPGV
-45 SSFEIGMMVDKDLL
+45 GSFEIGMVVDKDIM
-59 SPQAISYP
+59 SPKTISYP
-67 SEIITEKLRDER
+67 SEVITEKLRDER
-79 EAEVSSQLV
+79 ASEVSSQLV
-88 LDTDIRGDHLLK
+88 LDTDIRGDQLLK
-100 LDTVLI
+100 LDTVLT
-106 AIDKIRIDDQLS
+106 AIDSIRNDNQLS
-118 SSAKETG
+118 SSAKETA

-134 SNRVAASIVEVNDTQ
+134 SNRVAASIVEVNDSQ
-149 WRALQEESK
+149 WRALQDESK
-158 NVLGRILAEAIGEDG
+158 NILGRILAEAIGEDEVP
-173 LLDARNSLSGL
+173 DARNGLSGL

-192 HVLIVREVVAPLIVH
+192 HVLIVREVAAPLVVP

-217 ILRNEVRA
+217 TLRNEVRA
-225 NTQIVYQNFVRGE
+225 NTQTVYQNFARGE
-238 LIVTAGSILTE
+238 LIVTAGSILAME
-249 ENLETIDELG
+249 DLEAID
-259 LRQIGLDYSKIIA
+259 QLDLMPVGIDYFKVIA
-272 VTLISIFNGLIF
+272 ITLISIFNGLIF
-284 AGYLIVFR
+284 AGYLTVFR
-292 PAGVQSLRQMFLF
+292 PSGVQSLRQMFLF
-305 GVLYVL
+305 GFLYVL
-311 AILIA
+311 AIVIA
-316 KFTLPFFVPDVD
+316 KLALPFFVPDVD

-353 AIVATLLVTVVVV
+353 AIITTLLITVVVV

-372 PGSEMLGIASPLQVA
+372 PGSEMLGVASPLQVA
-387 QLTSA
+387 QLASA
-392 TVLSSLAGIFVAT
+392 TIVSSLAGIFIAT

-420 CAGSLFGIIPFWL
+420 CGGSLLGILPFWL
-433 IDSDRGYIDLI
+433 IDPDKGYTDLI
-444 WITGSAFVGGL
+444 WIAGATLLGGL
-455 LIAVLVVGAF
+455 LTALLVVGAF

-539 SPSFFVENN
+539 SPSFFAENN

-562 STRVILQHVTGGIE
+562 STRVILQHVTGGVE
-576 TAKKNGLPEVLI
+576 TARRNGLPEVLI

-608 ELNPDIDQALFR
+608 ELNSDIDQSLFR
-620 YAGPKPQSREVVL
+620 YPGPKPQSREVVL
-633 VMLADSCEAATRASK
+633 VMLADSCEAATRASS
-648 DRSPDRIRE
+648 DRSSAKIRE
-657 IVNEAFRERID
+657 IVIEAFRERID
-668 ENEFDQSP
+668 ENEFEESP
-676 ISLADLSVVRESYIS
+676 ISLSDLSIVRESYIS
-691 TLEAVLHP
+691 TLEAVYHP
-699 RVEYPEPSMQ
+699 RVEYPEPSVQ
-709 ELEARGRNIKNSKL
+709 ELEARGRNNKNS
-723 SE
+723 E

>member
-16 SYSDAGVFFF
+16 SYSDAGVIFF
-26 SFCVAVVVFVAL
+26 SFCIAIVVFISL
-38 FPIFPGV
+38 FPVFPGV
-45 SSFEIGMMVDKDLL
+45 GSFEIGMVVDKDIM
-59 SPQAISYP
+59 SPKTISYP
-67 SEIITEKLRDER
+67 SEVITEKLRDER
-79 EAEVSSQLV
+79 ASEVSSQLV
-88 LDTDIRGDHLLK
+88 LDTDIRGDQLLK
-100 LDTVLI
+100 LDTVLT
-106 AIDKIRIDDQLS
+106 AIDSIRNDDQLS
-118 SSAKETG
+118 SSAKETA

-134 SNRVAASIVEVNDTQ
+134 SNRVAASIVEVNDSQ
-149 WRALQEESK
+149 WRALQDESK
-158 NVLGRILAEAIGEDG
+158 NILGRILAEAIGEDEVS
-173 LLDARNSLSGL
+173 DARNGLSGL

-192 HVLIVREVVAPLIVH
+192 HVLIVREVAAPLVVP

-217 ILRNEVRA
+217 TLRNEVRA
-225 NTQIVYQNFVRGE
+225 NTQTVYQNFARGE
-238 LIVTAGSILTE
+238 LIVAAGSILAME
-249 ENLETIDELG
+249 ELEAIDQLG
-259 LRQIGLDYSKIIA
+259 LMPVGIDYFKVIA

-284 AGYLIVFR
+284 AGYLTVFR
-292 PAGVQSLRQMFLF
+292 PSGVQSLRQMFLF
-305 GVLYVL
+305 GFLYVL
-311 AILIA
+311 AIVIA
-316 KFTLPFFVPDVD
+316 KLALPFFVPDVD

-353 AIVATLLVTVVVV
+353 AIIATLLITVVVI

-387 QLTSA
+387 QLASA
-392 TVLSSLAGIFVAT
+392 TIVSSLAGIFIAT

-420 CAGSLFGIIPFWL
+420 CGGSLLGILPFWL
-433 IDSDRGYIDLI
+433 IDPDKGYTDLI
-444 WITGSAFVGGL
+444 WIAGASLLGGL
-455 LIAVLVVGAF
+455 LTALLVVGAF

-539 SPSFFVENN
+539 SPSFFAENN

-562 STRVILQHVTGGIE
+562 STRVILQHVTGGVE
-576 TAKKNGLPEVLI
+576 TARRNGLPEVLI

-608 ELNPDIDQALFR
+608 ELNSDIDQSLFR
-620 YAGPKPQSREVVL
+620 YPGPKPQSREVVL
-633 VMLADSCEAATRASK
+633 VMLADSCEAATRASS
-648 DRSPDRIRE
+648 DRSSAKIRE
-657 IVNEAFRERID
+657 IVIEAFRERID
-668 ENEFDQSP
+668 ENEFEESP
-676 ISLADLSVVRESYIS
+676 ISLSDLSIVRESYIS
-691 TLEAVLHP
+691 TLEAVYHP
-699 RVEYPEPSMQ
+699 RVEYPEPSVQ
-709 ELEARGRNIKNSKL
+709 ELEARGRNNKNS
-723 SE
+723 E

>member
-16 SYSDAGVFFF
+16 SYSDAGVIFF
-26 SFCVAVVVFVAL
+26 SFCIAIVVFIAL
-38 FPIFPGV
+38 FPVFPGV
-45 SSFEIGMMVDKDLL
+45 GSFEIGMVVDKDIR
-59 SPQAISYP
+59 SSKTISYP
-67 SEIITEKLRDER
+67 SEVITEKLRDER
-79 EAEVSSQLV
+79 ASEVSSQLV
-88 LDTDIRGDHLLK
+88 LDTDIRGDQLLK
-100 LDTVLI
+100 LDTVLT
-106 AIDKIRIDDQLS
+106 AIDSIRNDDQLS
-118 SSAKETG
+118 SSAKETA

-134 SNRVAASIVEVNDTQ
+134 SNRVAASIVEVNDSQ
-149 WRALQEESK
+149 WRALQDESK
-158 NVLGRILAEAIGEDG
+158 NILGRILAEAIGEDEVS
-173 LLDARNSLSGL
+173 DARNGLSGL

-192 HVLIVREVVAPLIVH
+192 HVLIVREVAAPLVVP

-217 ILRNEVRA
+217 TLRNEVRA
-225 NTQIVYQNFVRGE
+225 NTQTVYQNFARGE
-238 LIVTAGSILTE
+238 LIVAAGSILAME
-249 ENLETIDELG
+249 ELEAIDQLG
-259 LRQIGLDYSKIIA
+259 LMPVGIDYFKVIA

-284 AGYLIVFR
+284 AGYLTVFR
-292 PAGVQSLRQMFLF
+292 PSGVQSLRQMFLF
-305 GVLYVL
+305 GFLYVL
-311 AILIA
+311 AIVIA
-316 KFTLPFFVPDVD
+316 KLALPFFVPDVD

-353 AIVATLLVTVVVV
+353 AIIATLLITVVVI

-387 QLTSA
+387 QLASA
-392 TVLSSLAGIFVAT
+392 TIVSSLAGIFIAT

-420 CAGSLFGIIPFWL
+420 CGGSLLGILPFWL
-433 IDSDRGYIDLI
+433 IDPDKGYTDLI
-444 WITGSAFVGGL
+444 WIAGASLLGGL
-455 LIAVLVVGAF
+455 LTALLVVGAF

-539 SPSFFVENN
+539 SPSFFAENN

-562 STRVILQHVTGGIE
+562 STRVILQHVTGGVE
-576 TAKKNGLPEVLI
+576 TARRNGLPEVLI

-608 ELNPDIDQALFR
+608 ELNSDIDQSLFR
-620 YAGPKPQSREVVL
+620 YPGPKPQSREVVL
-633 VMLADSCEAATRASK
+633 VMLADSCEAATRASS
-648 DRSPDRIRE
+648 DRSSAKIRE
-657 IVNEAFRERID
+657 IVIEAFRERID
-668 ENEFDQSP
+668 ENEFEESP
-676 ISLADLSVVRESYIS
+676 ISLSDLSIVRESYIS
-691 TLEAVLHP
+691 TLEAVYHP
-699 RVEYPEPSMQ
+699 RVEYPEPSVQ
-709 ELEARGRNIKNSKL
+709 ELEARGRNNKNS
-723 SE
+723 E